1 MRKGDARK
9 KRSKLTYIL
18 PIFVLLLIG
27 IGCLGLSKNSNNI
40 NKENDKIEEMATGY
54 MSEEIEKLK
63 NEDDENLISTK
74 YLVTDNVI
82 KRVKENTSIEEFKK
96 AFEREVKIYTDEM
109 MNEEVTEGI
118 IKTGMTVVDKED
130 TYIAVV
136 DGDVSKD
143 GKVDQIDVSKMVRQ
157 ETEEIGKVE
166 ASEYGIEKVARKIV
180 YGEYEL
186 EKVKEVEKPEIK
198 VVNGKKGENEW
209 YTTDVELEINQKEEQ
224 GKKTV
229 YKIKGAEEKEETQIE
244 EGQKVTIDKD
254 GIYKVIAYTYGEEGN
269 KSRITY
275 EIIKV
280 NKTGIEATINYSTT
294 ESTTDPVIATVT
306 FNKEGITITN
316 NEGKNTYEFTDN
328 GEFTFEYVD
337 EAGRIGSITA
347 KVDWIKKKEVV
358 GQDGEWKYF
367 VNSDNTI
374 QLTQYL
380 GTKTELVVPAN
391 YDGYVVYAIGQQGMK
406 QTTPSAKRINV
417 LGASENATITK
428 LTIEE
433 GIKEIKCSAFEKCT
447 GIKGNLVIP
456 DSVENIEAL
465 AFNKCNGFDG
475 TLTLSSSLKSL
486 GDGAFQLCSG
496 FKGNLVIP
504 ESVEVLGTYVFGK
517 CSGFDGTLTLPSTLK
532 SIGKSSFQLCSGLK
546 GNLVIPDSV
555 EEIGDYAFNKC
566 SGFSGTLVFPSPLKR
581 IGNAAFQYCSGF
593 TGDLV
598 IPEGVETIGTHAF
611 NKCGG
616 FDGTLTLPSTLKN
629 IGQIAFQFCSGLK
642 GNLIIPEGIETI
654 GDFTFGN
661 CSGFDGTLT
670 LPSTLK
676 SIGNGAFQ
684 LCSALKGNLV
694 IPESVETI
702 GNFAFNKSNKLTG
715 QLKLPDG
722 IKSIGQY
729 AFNSCGSLTGD
740 LIIPNGLTTISRC
753 AFQSCSGLTGKLVL
767 PDSITSIEGWAF
779 YDDKFTGELVLPKNL
794 ESLGEAAFGKN
805 TNFSNSKIV
814 IPASLKKIGVDC
826 DFNGENLGISTHD
839 FYNFGANVRKF
850 EAFEVEEGNNNFVA
864 IDGVLYTKDRK
875 RLISYPRN
883 KKDNTYEILEG
894 VVTLDELSFASN
906 MIVQTVIFPD
916 SLSFEARTQGIRFQG
931 ANILQAAFYNYS
943 ALENIEVKDTNPNYK
958 SNDGVLYTKNMKNL
972 VYISSGRTK
981 EVIIPDGVE
990 TINDNSIY
998 WSQVARS
1005 VSKMY
1010 IPASVTNISDS
1021 ALKGVNNGF
1030 IKKIEISEDNP
1041 SFTLDSN
1048 GKLIRK

>member
-1 MRKGDARK
+1 LRKGDVRK

-27 IGCLGLSKNSNNI
+27 IGCIGLSKNSNNI

-63 NEDDENLISTK
+63 NEDDENLISK
-74 YLVTDNVI
+74 EYLVTDNVI
-82 KRVKENTSIEEFKK
+82 KKVKENTSIEEFKK
-96 AFEREVKIYTDEM
+96 SFEREVKVYTDEAM
-109 MNEEVTEGI
+109 DEEITDGI
-118 IKTGMTVVDKED
+118 IKTGMTVADKED

-136 DGDVSKD
+136 DGDISKD
-143 GKVDQIDVSKMVRQ
+143 GKVDQIDISKMIRQ
-157 ETEEIGKVE
+157 ETDEIGKVE

-198 VVNGKKGENEW
+198 VVNGQQGENEW

-229 YKIKGAEEKEETQIE
+229 YKIKGTEEKEETQIE
-244 EGQKVTIDKD
+244 EGQKITIDKD

-269 KSRITY
+269 RSGITY

-347 KVDWIKKKEVV
+347 KVDWIKKKEIV

-391 YDGYVVYAIGQQGMK
+391 YDGYEVYAVGAQGLEES
-406 QTTPSAKRINV
+406 TPSAERINV
-417 LGASENATITK
+417 LGTSENATITK

-456 DSVENIEAL
+456 DSVETIEGY
-465 AFNKCNGFDG
+465 AFN
-475 TLTLSSSLKSL
+475 S
-486 GDGAFQLCSG
+486 CSG
-496 FKGNLVIP
+496 FN
-504 ESVEVLGTYVFGK
+504 
-517 CSGFDGTLTLPSTLK
+517 GTLTLPSTLK
-532 SIGKSSFQLCSGLK
+532 SIENRAFQLCSGFK
-546 GNLVIPDSV
+546 D
-555 EEIGDYAFNKC
+555 
-566 SGFSGTLVFPSPLKR
+566 
-581 IGNAAFQYCSGF
+581 
-593 TGDLV
+593 DLV
-598 IPEGVETIGTHAF
+598 IPEGIKSIGDGAF
-611 NKCGG
+611 NKCIG
-616 FDGTLTLPSTLKN
+616 FN
-629 IGQIAFQFCSGLK
+629 
-642 GNLIIPEGIETI
+642 
-654 GDFTFGN
+654 
-661 CSGFDGTLT
+661 GTLT

-684 LCSALKGNLV
+684 YCSGLTGDILIPEGVETLGTHVFNKCTGFNGTITLPSTLKEIGRNSFYNCNKLTGNLV
-694 IPESVETI
+694 IPEGIEIINPNTFRGCSSLNGTLTLPSTLKEI
-702 GNFAFNKSNKLTG
+702 SNFAFYGCKNLKGDINIPDNVISIGDQAFYNCTGFDGYIRLSNKLE
-715 QLKLPDG
+715 
-722 IKSIGQY
+722 SIGGWT
-729 AFNSCGSLTGD
+729 FGNCSKLVGD
-740 LIIPNGLTTISRC
+740 LIIPDSVTNILDSTFRNCSSLNGKLVISNNITKLEEGVFSGCSNLVGELVIPAGVKTIGKA
-753 AFQSCSGLTGKLVL
+753 AFQQCEKLNGKLVL
-767 PDSITSIEGWAF
+767 PEGLEYIGDFAFNKCTSFE
-779 YDDKFTGELVLPKNL
+779 
-794 ESLGEAAFGKN
+794 N
-805 TNFSNSKIV
+805 TTIK
-814 IPASLKKIGVDC
+814 IPASLKKMGEDYDLNGNNVGIGSH
-826 DFNGENLGISTHD
+826 F

-864 IDGVLYTKDRK
+864 IDGVLYTKDLK
-875 RLISYPRN
+875 RLVCYPRN
-883 KKDNTYEILEG
+883 KKDKTYEIQEG
-894 VVTLDELSFASN
+894 VELLDQMSIASN
-906 MIVQTVIFPD
+906 MTLSTLILPD
-916 SLSFEARTQGIRFQG
+916 SLIIKEQTYPQFTWENDHLLDYS
-931 ANILQAAFYNYS
+931 LYNYN
-943 ALENIEVKDTNPNYK
+943 AIENIEVKDTNPNYK
-958 SNDGVLYTKNMKNL
+958 SNDGVLYTKDMKNL

-1005 VSKMY
+1005 VSKIY
-1010 IPASVTNISDS
+1010 IPSSVTNISDS

-1041 SFTLDSN
+1041 SFTLGSN

>member
-1 MRKGDARK
+1 MRKGDVRK

-18 PIFVLLLIG
+18 PIFILLLIG
-27 IGCLGLSKNSNNI
+27 IGCIGLSKSSNNI

-54 MSEEIEKLK
+54 LSEEIEKLK

-96 AFEREVKIYTDEM
+96 AFEREIKIYTDEM

-180 YGEYEL
+180 YGKYEL

-198 VVNGKKGENEW
+198 VVNGQQGENEW

-229 YKIKGAEEKEETQIE
+229 YKIKGTEEKEETQIE
-244 EGQKVTIDKD
+244 EGQKITIDKD

-269 KSRITY
+269 RSGITY

-306 FNKEGITITN
+306 FNKEGIKITN
-316 NEGKNTYEFTDN
+316 NEGKNTYEFTEN

-391 YDGYVVYAIGQQGMK
+391 YDGYEVYAVGVQGLEES
-406 QTTPSAKRINV
+406 TPSAERINV
-417 LGASENATITK
+417 LGTSENATITK

-456 DSVENIEAL
+456 DSVETIEGY
-465 AFNKCNGFDG
+465 AFN
-475 TLTLSSSLKSL
+475 S
-486 GDGAFQLCSG
+486 CSG
-496 FKGNLVIP
+496 FN
-504 ESVEVLGTYVFGK
+504 
-517 CSGFDGTLTLPSTLK
+517 GTLTLPSTLK
-532 SIGKSSFQLCSGLK
+532 SIENRAFQLCSGFK
-546 GNLVIPDSV
+546 D
-555 EEIGDYAFNKC
+555 
-566 SGFSGTLVFPSPLKR
+566 
-581 IGNAAFQYCSGF
+581 
-593 TGDLV
+593 DLV
-598 IPEGVETIGTHAF
+598 IPEGIKSIGDGAF
-611 NKCGG
+611 NKCTG
-616 FDGTLTLPSTLKN
+616 FN
-629 IGQIAFQFCSGLK
+629 
-642 GNLIIPEGIETI
+642 
-654 GDFTFGN
+654 
-661 CSGFDGTLT
+661 GTLT

-676 SIGNGAFQ
+676 SISNGAFQ
-684 LCSALKGNLV
+684 YCSGLTGDILIPEGVETLGTHVFNKCTGFNGTITLPSTLKEIGRNSFYNCNKLTGNLV
-694 IPESVETI
+694 IPEGIEIINPNTFRGCSSLNGTLTLPSTLKEI
-702 GNFAFNKSNKLTG
+702 SNFAFYGCKNLKGDINIPDNVISIGDQAFYNCTGFDGYIRLSNKLE
-715 QLKLPDG
+715 
-722 IKSIGQY
+722 SIGGWT
-729 AFNSCGSLTGD
+729 FGNCSKLVGD
-740 LIIPNGLTTISRC
+740 LIIPDSVTNILDSTFRNCSSLNGKLVISNNITKLEEGVFSGCSNLVGELVIPAGVKTIGKA
-753 AFQSCSGLTGKLVL
+753 AFQQCEKLNGKLVL
-767 PDSITSIEGWAF
+767 PEGLEYIGDFAFNKCTSFE
-779 YDDKFTGELVLPKNL
+779 
-794 ESLGEAAFGKN
+794 N
-805 TNFSNSKIV
+805 TTIK
-814 IPASLKKIGVDC
+814 IPASLKKMGEDYDLNGNNVGIGSH
-826 DFNGENLGISTHD
+826 F

-864 IDGVLYTKDRK
+864 IDGVLYTKDLK
-875 RLISYPRN
+875 RLVCYPRN
-883 KKDNTYEILEG
+883 KKDKTYEIQEG
-894 VVTLDELSFASN
+894 VELLDQMSIASN
-906 MIVQTVIFPD
+906 MTLSTLILPD
-916 SLSFEARTQGIRFQG
+916 SLIIKEQTYPQFTWENDHLLDYS
-931 ANILQAAFYNYS
+931 LYNYN
-943 ALENIEVKDTNPNYK
+943 AIENIEVKDTNPNYK
-958 SNDGVLYTKNMKNL
+958 SNDGVLYTKDMKNL

-1041 SFTLDSN
+1041 SFTLGSN

>member
-1 MRKGDARK
+1 MRKGDVRK

-27 IGCLGLSKNSNNI
+27 IGCIGLSKNSNNI
-40 NKENDKIEEMATGY
+40 NKEDDKIEEMATGY

-143 GKVDQIDVSKMVRQ
+143 GKVDQIDVSKMVR
-157 ETEEIGKVE
+157 EDTEEIGKVE

-198 VVNGKKGENEW
+198 VVNGQQGENEW
-209 YTTDVELEINQKEEQ
+209 YTTDVELEINQKEDQ

-229 YKIKGAEEKEETQIE
+229 YKIKGTEEKEETQIE
-244 EGQKVTIDKD
+244 EGQKITIDKD

-269 KSRITY
+269 RSRITY

-306 FNKEGITITN
+306 FNKEGIKITN
-316 NEGKNTYEFTDN
+316 NEGKNTYEFPEN

-391 YDGYVVYAIGQQGMK
+391 YDGYVVYAVGQQGMRDS
-406 QTTPSAKRINV
+406 TPSAERINV
-417 LGASENATITK
+417 LGAAENATITK
-428 LTIEE
+428 LTIED

-447 GIKGNLVIP
+447 AIKGNLVIP

-546 GNLVIPDSV
+546 GTLVIPDSV

-958 SNDGVLYTKNMKNL
+958 SNDGVLYTKDMKNL

>member
-1 MRKGDARK
+1 MRKGDVRK

-27 IGCLGLSKNSNNI
+27 IGCIGLSKNSNNI

-82 KRVKENTSIEEFKK
+82 RRVKENTSIEEFKK
-96 AFEREVKIYTDEM
+96 AFEREIKIYTDEM

-143 GKVDQIDVSKMVRQ
+143 GKVDQIDVSKMVRE

-180 YGEYEL
+180 YGKYEL

-198 VVNGKKGENEW
+198 VVNGQQGENEW

-244 EGQKVTIDKD
+244 EGQKITIDKD

-269 KSRITY
+269 RSRITY

-306 FNKEGITITN
+306 FNKEGIKITN
-316 NEGKNTYEFTDN
+316 NEGKNTYEFTEN

-456 DSVENIEAL
+456 DSVETIEGY
-465 AFNKCNGFDG
+465 AFN
-475 TLTLSSSLKSL
+475 S
-486 GDGAFQLCSG
+486 CSG
-496 FKGNLVIP
+496 FN
-504 ESVEVLGTYVFGK
+504 
-517 CSGFDGTLTLPSTLK
+517 GTLTLPSTLK
-532 SIGKSSFQLCSGLK
+532 SIENRAFQLCSGFK
-546 GNLVIPDSV
+546 D
-555 EEIGDYAFNKC
+555 
-566 SGFSGTLVFPSPLKR
+566 
-581 IGNAAFQYCSGF
+581 
-593 TGDLV
+593 DLV
-598 IPEGVETIGTHAF
+598 IPEGIKSIGDGAF
-611 NKCGG
+611 NKCTG
-616 FDGTLTLPSTLKN
+616 FN
-629 IGQIAFQFCSGLK
+629 
-642 GNLIIPEGIETI
+642 
-654 GDFTFGN
+654 
-661 CSGFDGTLT
+661 GTLT

-676 SIGNGAFQ
+676 SISNGAFQ
-684 LCSALKGNLV
+684 YCSGLTGDILIPEGVETLGTHVFNKCTGFNGTITLPSTLKEIGRNSFYNCNKLTGNLV
-694 IPESVETI
+694 IPEGIEIINPNTFRGCSSLNGTLTLPSTLKEISNFAFYGCKNLKGDINIPDNVISIGDQAFYNCTGFDGYIRLSNKLESIGGWTFGNCSKLVGDLIIPDSVTNILDSTFRNCSSLNGKLVISNNITKLEKGVFSGCSNLVGELVIPAGVKTIGQAAFQQCEKLNGKLVLPEGLEYI
-702 GNFAFNKSNKLTG
+702 GNFAFNKCTSFEN
-715 QLKLPDG
+715 
-722 IKSIGQY
+722 
-729 AFNSCGSLTGD
+729 
-740 LIIPNGLTTISRC
+740 TTI
-753 AFQSCSGLTGKLVL
+753 K
-767 PDSITSIEGWAF
+767 
-779 YDDKFTGELVLPKNL
+779 
-794 ESLGEAAFGKN
+794 
-805 TNFSNSKIV
+805 
-814 IPASLKKIGVDC
+814 IPASLKKMGEDYDLNGNNVGIGSH
-826 DFNGENLGISTHD
+826 F

-864 IDGVLYTKDRK
+864 IDGVLYTKDLK
-875 RLISYPRN
+875 RLVCYPRN
-883 KKDNTYEILEG
+883 KKDTTYEIQEG
-894 VVTLDELSFASN
+894 VELLDQMSIASN
-906 MIVQTVIFPD
+906 MTLSTLILPD
-916 SLSFEARTQGIRFQG
+916 SLIIKEQTYPQFTWENDHLLDYS
-931 ANILQAAFYNYS
+931 LYNYN
-943 ALENIEVKDTNPNYK
+943 AIENIEVKDTNPNYK

-990 TINDNSIY
+990 TINNNSIY

-1041 SFTLDSN
+1041 SFTLGSN

>member
-1 MRKGDARK
+1 MRKGDVRK

-27 IGCLGLSKNSNNI
+27 IGCLGLSKSGNKI

-96 AFEREVKIYTDEM
+96 AFEREVKIYTDETM
-109 MNEEVTEGI
+109 DEEVTEGI
-118 IKTGMTVVDKED
+118 IKTGMTVADKED

-143 GKVDQIDVSKMVRQ
+143 GKVDQIDVSKMVRK

-198 VVNGKKGENEW
+198 IVNGQQGENEW

-229 YKIKGAEEKEETQIE
+229 YKIKGTEEKEETQIE
-244 EGQKVTIDKD
+244 EGQKITIDKE

-306 FNKEGITITN
+306 FNKEGIKITN
-316 NEGKNTYEFTDN
+316 NEGKNTYEFTEN

-391 YDGYVVYAIGQQGMK
+391 YDGYVVYAVGQQDVRED
-406 QTTPSAKRINV
+406 TPSAKRTNI
-417 LGASENATITK
+417 LGTSENATITK

-433 GIKEIKCSAFEKCT
+433 GIKEIKCGAFEKCT

-456 DSVENIEAL
+456 DGVTKIGRL
-465 AFNKCNGFDG
+465 AFN
-475 TLTLSSSLKSL
+475 
-486 GDGAFQLCSG
+486 
-496 FKGNLVIP
+496 
-504 ESVEVLGTYVFGK
+504 K
-517 CSGFDGTLTLPSTLK
+517 CSGFDGTLTLPSSLK
-532 SIGKSSFQLCSGLK
+532 SIVDG
-546 GNLVIPDSV
+546 
-555 EEIGDYAFNKC
+555 
-566 SGFSGTLVFPSPLKR
+566 
-581 IGNAAFQYCSGF
+581 AFQFCSGF

-598 IPEGVETIGTHAF
+598 IPEGVETIGTFAF
-611 NKCGG
+611 NKCSG
-616 FDGTLTLPSTLKN
+616 FNGTLTLPSTLKN
-629 IGQIAFQFCSGLK
+629 IGGSDFQLCSGLK
-642 GNLIIPEGIETI
+642 GDLVIPEGVETI
-654 GDFTFGN
+654 GTFAFN
-661 CSGFDGTLT
+661 KCSGFNGTLT

-676 SIGNGAFQ
+676 SIGKTSFQ
-684 LCSALKGNLV
+684 YCSGLTGDLV
-694 IPESVETI
+694 IPEGVETI
-702 GNFAFNKSNKLTG
+702 EKGTFNECSGFNGKLILPSGLKTIGDGAFNNCSSLTGPLNLSDKIESIGEFAFNNCSSLTG
-715 QLKLPDG
+715 SLNLPDK
-722 IKSIGQY
+722 IESIGQF
-729 AFNSCGSLTGD
+729 AFNNCSSLTGD
-740 LIIPNGLTTISRC
+740 LVIPNSITTISR
-753 AFQSCSGLTGKLVL
+753 ASFQSCKGLTGKLVL

-814 IPASLKKIGVDC
+814 IHASLKKIGVDC

-839 FYNFGANVRKF
+839 FYNFGANFGKF
-850 EAFEVEEGNNNFVA
+850 EEYEVEEKNENFVA
-864 IDGVLYTKDRK
+864 VDGVLYSKDKK
-875 RLISYPRN
+875 RMLLYPRN
-883 KKDNTYEILEG
+883 KKGDTYEILEG
-894 VVTLDELSFASN
+894 VVTIDELSFASN
-906 MIVQTVIFPD
+906 MNLENLIVPD
-916 SLSFEARTQGIRFQG
+916 SLTLEPRKQGIRSK
-931 ANILQAAFYNYS
+931 NVCVLTS
-943 ALENIEVKDTNPNYK
+943 ALYSYTSIKNIIIKDSNLNYT
-958 SNDGVLYTKNMKNL
+958 SIDGVVYTKDLKEL
-972 VYISSGRTK
+972 VYVAAGRTN

-990 TINDNSIY
+990 TIRSY
-998 WSQVARS
+998 STFSSQVGRK

-1010 IPASVTNISDS
+1010 IPNSVINIADIEIE
-1021 ALKGVNNGF
+1021 LLNNGF
-1030 IKKIEISEDNP
+1030 IRKIEVAEDNP
-1041 SFTLDSN
+1041 AFTLDSN
-1048 GKLIRK
+1048 GKIVRK

>member
-27 IGCLGLSKNSNNI
+27 IGCLGLSKSSNNI

-63 NEDDENLISTK
+63 NEDDENLISK
-74 YLVTDNVI
+74 EYLVTDNVI
-82 KRVKENTSIEEFKK
+82 KKVKENTSIEEFKK
-96 AFEREVKIYTDEM
+96 SFEREVKVYTDEAM
-109 MNEEVTEGI
+109 DEEITDGI
-118 IKTGMTVVDKED
+118 IKTGMTVADKED

-143 GKVDQIDVSKMVRQ
+143 GKVDQIDISKMIRQ
-157 ETEEIGKVE
+157 ETDEIGKVE
-166 ASEYGIEKVARKIV
+166 ASAYGIEKVARKIV

-198 VVNGKKGENEW
+198 VVNGQQGENEW

-224 GKKTV
+224 GKRTV
-229 YKIKGAEEKEETQIE
+229 YKIKGTEEKEETQIE
-244 EGQKVTIDKD
+244 EGQKITIDKD

-391 YDGYVVYAIGQQGMK
+391 YDGYVVYAVGQQGMK

-456 DSVENIEAL
+456 DSVETIEGY
-465 AFNKCNGFDG
+465 AFN
-475 TLTLSSSLKSL
+475 S
-486 GDGAFQLCSG
+486 CSG
-496 FKGNLVIP
+496 FN
-504 ESVEVLGTYVFGK
+504 
-517 CSGFDGTLTLPSTLK
+517 GTLTLPSTLK
-532 SIGKSSFQLCSGLK
+532 SIENRAFQLCSGFK
-546 GNLVIPDSV
+546 D
-555 EEIGDYAFNKC
+555 
-566 SGFSGTLVFPSPLKR
+566 
-581 IGNAAFQYCSGF
+581 
-593 TGDLV
+593 DLV
-598 IPEGVETIGTHAF
+598 IPEGIKSIGDAAF
-611 NKCGG
+611 NKCTG
-616 FDGTLTLPSTLKN
+616 FN
-629 IGQIAFQFCSGLK
+629 
-642 GNLIIPEGIETI
+642 
-654 GDFTFGN
+654 
-661 CSGFDGTLT
+661 GTLT

-684 LCSALKGNLV
+684 YCSGLTGDILIPEGVETLGTHVFNKCTGFNGTITLPSTLKEIGRNSFYNCNKLTGNLV
-694 IPESVETI
+694 IPEGIEIINPNTFRGCSSLNGTLTLPSTLKEI
-702 GNFAFNKSNKLTG
+702 SNFAFYGCKNLKGDINIPDNVISIGDQAFYNCTGFDGYIRLSNKLE
-715 QLKLPDG
+715 
-722 IKSIGQY
+722 SIGGWT
-729 AFNSCGSLTGD
+729 FGNCSKLVGD
-740 LIIPNGLTTISRC
+740 LIIPDSVTNILDSTFRNCSSLNGKLVISNNITKLEEGVFSDCSNLVGELVIPAGVKTIGKA
-753 AFQSCSGLTGKLVL
+753 AFQQCEKLNGKLVL
-767 PDSITSIEGWAF
+767 PEGLEYIGDFAFNKCTSFE
-779 YDDKFTGELVLPKNL
+779 
-794 ESLGEAAFGKN
+794 N
-805 TNFSNSKIV
+805 TTIK
-814 IPASLKKIGVDC
+814 IPASLKKMGEDYDLNGNNVGIGSH
-826 DFNGENLGISTHD
+826 F

-850 EAFEVEEGNNNFVA
+850 ETFEVENGNENFVA
-864 IDGVLYTKDRK
+864 IDGVLYTKDLK
-875 RLISYPRN
+875 RLVCYPRN
-883 KKDNTYEILEG
+883 KKDTTYEIQEG
-894 VVTLDELSFASN
+894 VELLDQMSIASN
-906 MIVQTVIFPD
+906 MTLQTLVIPD
-916 SLSFEARTQGIRFQG
+916 SLIIERKTYPGFTWENDQPLIFS
-931 ANILQAAFYNYS
+931 LYNYN
-943 ALENIEVKDTNPNYK
+943 AIQNIETKETNPNYK
-958 SNDGVLYTKNMKNL
+958 SVDGVLYTKDLKEL

-981 EVIIPDGVE
+981 EVIIPNGVE
-990 TINDNSIY
+990 TIRERSIY
-998 WSQVARS
+998 WSQVARN
-1005 VSKMY
+1005 VSKIY
-1010 IPASVTNISDS
+1010 IPSSVVNISDN
-1021 ALKGVNNGF
+1021 ALSSINNGF

>member
-1 MRKGDARK
+1 MRKGDVRK

-18 PIFVLLLIG
+18 PIFILLLIG
-27 IGCLGLSKNSNNI
+27 VGCIGLSKNSNNI

-143 GKVDQIDVSKMVRQ
+143 GKVDQIDVSKMVRE

-166 ASEYGIEKVARKIV
+166 ASEYGIEKIARKIV

-198 VVNGKKGENEW
+198 VVNGQQGENEW

-229 YKIKGAEEKEETQIE
+229 YKIKGTEEKEETQIE
-244 EGQKVTIDKD
+244 EGQKITIDKD

-306 FNKEGITITN
+306 FNKEGIKITN
-316 NEGKNTYEFTDN
+316 NEGKNTYEFTEN

-391 YDGYVVYAIGQQGMK
+391 YDGYVVYAVGNQNSKETPK
-406 QTTPSAKRINV
+406 QCYNIFGEDSQSNQ
-417 LGASENATITK
+417 TITK
-428 LTIEE
+428 LTIED
-433 GIKEIKCSAFEKCT
+433 GIKEIKTAAFRGCKKIT
-447 GIKGNLVIP
+447 GDLVIP
-456 DSVENIEAL
+456 DSVVNIGYAAFVNCSGFNGTLKLPLNIEKISDYTFENCTNL
-465 AFNKCNGFDG
+465 KGNLIIPDNVKEIGNGAFNKC
-475 TLTLSSSLKSL
+475 
-486 GDGAFQLCSG
+486 SG
-496 FKGNLVIP
+496 FV
-504 ESVEVLGTYVFGK
+504 
-517 CSGFDGTLTLPSTLK
+517 GTLTLPSTLK
-532 SIGKSSFQLCSGLK
+532 SIGNGAFQL
-546 GNLVIPDSV
+546 
-555 EEIGDYAFNKC
+555 
-566 SGFSGTLVFPSPLKR
+566 
-581 IGNAAFQYCSGF
+581 CSGF

-611 NKCGG
+611 NKCSG
-616 FDGTLTLPSTLKN
+616 FNGELILPSTLKS
-629 IGQIAFQFCSGLK
+629 IGKIAFQRCSGLK
-642 GNLIIPEGIETI
+642 GNLIIPEGIESI
-654 GDFTFGN
+654 NEDTFNG
-661 CSGFDGTLT
+661 CSGFNGKLTLPSTLKNIGDTAFQGCSKLVGDLTIPDSVEVIGGWAFFECSGFNGKLKLSSSLKSIGRAAIYDCSGLGGNLEFSSNLKEIGRSCFYKCGKLEGDLIIPEGVEIIEDYTFSMCTNLDGILK

-676 SIGNGAFQ
+676 SIGGAAFQ
-684 LCSALKGNLV
+684 GCSKLKGEL
-694 IPESVETI
+694 ILPEGLEYI
-702 GNFAFNKSNKLTG
+702 GDFAFNKCTSFEN
-715 QLKLPDG
+715 
-722 IKSIGQY
+722 
-729 AFNSCGSLTGD
+729 
-740 LIIPNGLTTISRC
+740 TTI
-753 AFQSCSGLTGKLVL
+753 K
-767 PDSITSIEGWAF
+767 
-779 YDDKFTGELVLPKNL
+779 
-794 ESLGEAAFGKN
+794 
-805 TNFSNSKIV
+805 
-814 IPASLKKIGVDC
+814 IPASLKKMGEDYDLNGNNVGIGSH
-826 DFNGENLGISTHD
+826 F

-864 IDGVLYTKDRK
+864 IDGVLYTKDLK
-875 RLISYPRN
+875 RLVCYPRN
-883 KKDNTYEILEG
+883 KKDTTYEIQEG
-894 VVTLDELSFASN
+894 VELLDQMSIASN
-906 MIVQTVIFPD
+906 MTLNTLILPD
-916 SLSFEARTQGIRFQG
+916 SLIIKEQTYPQFTWENDQPLIFS
-931 ANILQAAFYNYS
+931 LYNYN
-943 ALENIEVKDTNPNYK
+943 AIQNIETKETNPNYK
-958 SNDGVLYTKNMKNL
+958 SVDGVLYTKDLKEL

-990 TINDNSIY
+990 TIRERSIY
-998 WSQVARS
+998 WSQVARN
-1005 VSKMY
+1005 VSKIY
-1010 IPASVTNISDS
+1010 IPSSVVNISDN
-1021 ALKGVNNGF
+1021 ALSSINNGF

-1041 SFTLDSN
+1041 SFTLGSN

>member
-1 MRKGDARK
+1 MRKGDVRK

-27 IGCLGLSKNSNNI
+27 VGCLGISKNSNNI

-96 AFEREVKIYTDEM
+96 AFEREVKIYTDEAM
-109 MNEEVTEGI
+109 DEEVTEGI

-143 GKVDQIDVSKMVRQ
+143 GKVDQIDVSKMIRQ

-198 VVNGKKGENEW
+198 VVNGQQGENEW

-229 YKIKGAEEKEETQIE
+229 YKIKGTEEKEETQIE
-244 EGQKVTIDKD
+244 EGQKITIDKD

-269 KSRITY
+269 RSRITY

-306 FNKEGITITN
+306 FNKEGINITN
-316 NEGKNTYEFTDN
+316 NEGKNTYEFTEN

-347 KVDWIKKKEVV
+347 KVDWIKKKEIV

-391 YDGYVVYAIGQQGMK
+391 YDGYEVYAVGAQGLEES
-406 QTTPSAKRINV
+406 TPSAKRINV
-417 LGASENATITK
+417 LGTSENSTITK
-428 LTIEE
+428 LTIED

-475 TLTLSSSLKSL
+475 TLTLSSSLKSI
-486 GDGAFQLCSG
+486 GSGAFQLCSG
-496 FKGNLVIP
+496 FTGNILIPEGVETLGTHVFNKCTGFNGTITLPSTLKEIGRNSFYNCNKLTGNLVIP
-504 ESVEVLGTYVFGK
+504 EGIEIINPNTF
-517 CSGFDGTLTLPSTLK
+517 CSCSSLNGTLTLPSTLK
-532 SIGKSSFQLCSGLK
+532 VVGSAAFQGCS
-546 GNLVIPDSV
+546 NLVGDLTIPDSV
-555 EEIGDYAFNKC
+555 EVIDGWAFFECGGFNGKLKLSSSLKSIGRAAFYNCSGLGGNLEFSPNLKEIGRSCFYKC
-566 SGFSGTLVFPSPLKR
+566 GKLE
-581 IGNAAFQYCSGF
+581 
-593 TGDLV
+593 GDLI
-598 IPEGVETIGTHAF
+598 IPEGVEIIEDYTFSMCT
-611 NKCGG
+611 NL
-616 FDGTLTLPSTLKN
+616 DGILK
-629 IGQIAFQFCSGLK
+629 
-642 GNLIIPEGIETI
+642 
-654 GDFTFGN
+654 
-661 CSGFDGTLT
+661 

-676 SIGNGAFQ
+676 SIGIAAFQ
-684 LCSALKGNLV
+684 NCSKLRGEL
-694 IPESVETI
+694 ILPEGLEYI
-702 GNFAFNKSNKLTG
+702 GDFAFNKCTSFEN
-715 QLKLPDG
+715 
-722 IKSIGQY
+722 
-729 AFNSCGSLTGD
+729 
-740 LIIPNGLTTISRC
+740 TTI
-753 AFQSCSGLTGKLVL
+753 K
-767 PDSITSIEGWAF
+767 
-779 YDDKFTGELVLPKNL
+779 
-794 ESLGEAAFGKN
+794 
-805 TNFSNSKIV
+805 
-814 IPASLKKIGVDC
+814 IPASLKKMGEDYDLNGNNVGIGSH
-826 DFNGENLGISTHD
+826 F

-864 IDGVLYTKDRK
+864 KDGVLYTKDLK
-875 RLISYPRN
+875 RLVCYPRN
-883 KKDNTYEILEG
+883 KKDTTYEIQEG
-894 VVTLDELSFASN
+894 VMLLDQMSIASN
-906 MIVQTVIFPD
+906 MTLQTLVIPD
-916 SLSFEARTQGIRFQG
+916 SLIIERKTYPGFTWENDQPLIFS
-931 ANILQAAFYNYS
+931 LYNYN
-943 ALENIEVKDTNPNYK
+943 AIQNIETKETNPNYK
-958 SNDGVLYTKNMKNL
+958 SVDGVLYTKDLKEL

-990 TINDNSIY
+990 TIRERSIY
-998 WSQVARS
+998 WSQVARN
-1005 VSKMY
+1005 VSKIY
-1010 IPASVTNISDS
+1010 IPSSVVNISDN
-1021 ALKGVNNGF
+1021 ALSSINNGF

-1041 SFTLDSN
+1041 SFTLDGN

>member
-1 MRKGDARK
+1 MRKGDVRK

-27 IGCLGLSKNSNNI
+27 IGCIGLSKNSNNI

-63 NEDDENLISTK
+63 NEDDENLISK
-74 YLVTDNVI
+74 EYLVTDNVI
-82 KRVKENTSIEEFKK
+82 KKVKENTSIEEFKK
-96 AFEREVKIYTDEM
+96 SFEREVKVYTDEAM
-109 MNEEVTEGI
+109 DEEITDGI
-118 IKTGMTVVDKED
+118 IKTGMTVADKED

-136 DGDVSKD
+136 DGDISKD
-143 GKVDQIDVSKMVRQ
+143 GKVDQIDISKMIRQ
-157 ETEEIGKVE
+157 ETDEIGKVE

-198 VVNGKKGENEW
+198 VVNGQQGENEW

-229 YKIKGAEEKEETQIE
+229 YKIKGTEEKEETQIE
-244 EGQKVTIDKD
+244 EGQKITIDKD

-269 KSRITY
+269 RSGITY

-347 KVDWIKKKEVV
+347 KVDWIKKKEIV

-391 YDGYVVYAIGQQGMK
+391 YDGYEVYAVGAQGLEES
-406 QTTPSAKRINV
+406 TPSAERINV
-417 LGASENATITK
+417 LGTSENATITK

-456 DSVENIEAL
+456 DSVETIEGY
-465 AFNKCNGFDG
+465 AFN
-475 TLTLSSSLKSL
+475 S
-486 GDGAFQLCSG
+486 CSG
-496 FKGNLVIP
+496 FN
-504 ESVEVLGTYVFGK
+504 
-517 CSGFDGTLTLPSTLK
+517 GTLTLPSTLK
-532 SIGKSSFQLCSGLK
+532 SIENRAFQLCSGFK
-546 GNLVIPDSV
+546 D
-555 EEIGDYAFNKC
+555 
-566 SGFSGTLVFPSPLKR
+566 
-581 IGNAAFQYCSGF
+581 
-593 TGDLV
+593 DLV
-598 IPEGVETIGTHAF
+598 IPEGIKSIGDGAF
-611 NKCGG
+611 NKCIG
-616 FDGTLTLPSTLKN
+616 FN
-629 IGQIAFQFCSGLK
+629 
-642 GNLIIPEGIETI
+642 
-654 GDFTFGN
+654 
-661 CSGFDGTLT
+661 GTLT

-684 LCSALKGNLV
+684 YCSGLTGDILIPEGVETLGTHVFNKCTGFNGTITLPSTLKEIGRNSFYNCNKLTGNLV
-694 IPESVETI
+694 IPEGIEIINPNTFRGCSSLNGTLTLPSTLKEI
-702 GNFAFNKSNKLTG
+702 SNFAFYGCKNLKGDINIPDNVISIGDQAFYNCTGFDGYIRLSNKLE
-715 QLKLPDG
+715 
-722 IKSIGQY
+722 SIGGWT
-729 AFNSCGSLTGD
+729 FGNCSKLVGD
-740 LIIPNGLTTISRC
+740 LIIPDSVTNILDSTFRNCSSLNGKLVISNNITKLEEGVFSGCSNLVGELVIPAGVKTIGKA
-753 AFQSCSGLTGKLVL
+753 AFQQCEKLNGKLVL
-767 PDSITSIEGWAF
+767 PEGLEYIGDFAFNKCTSFE
-779 YDDKFTGELVLPKNL
+779 
-794 ESLGEAAFGKN
+794 N
-805 TNFSNSKIV
+805 TTIK
-814 IPASLKKIGVDC
+814 IPASLKKMGEDYDLNGNNVGIGSH
-826 DFNGENLGISTHD
+826 F

-864 IDGVLYTKDRK
+864 IDGVLYTKDLK
-875 RLISYPRN
+875 RLVCYPRN
-883 KKDNTYEILEG
+883 KKDKTYEIQEG
-894 VVTLDELSFASN
+894 VELLDQMSIASN
-906 MIVQTVIFPD
+906 MTLSTLILPD
-916 SLSFEARTQGIRFQG
+916 SLIIKEQTYPQFTWENDHLLDYS
-931 ANILQAAFYNYS
+931 LYNYN
-943 ALENIEVKDTNPNYK
+943 AIENIEVKDTNPNYK
-958 SNDGVLYTKNMKNL
+958 SNDGVLYTKDMKNL

-1005 VSKMY
+1005 VSKIY
-1010 IPASVTNISDS
+1010 IPSSVTNISDS

-1041 SFTLDSN
+1041 SFTLGSN

>member
-1 MRKGDARK
+1 MRKGDVRK

-27 IGCLGLSKNSNNI
+27 IGCIGLSKNSNNI

-198 VVNGKKGENEW
+198 VVNGQQGENEW

-244 EGQKVTIDKD
+244 EGQKITIDKD

-269 KSRITY
+269 RSRITY

-306 FNKEGITITN
+306 FNKEGIKITN
-316 NEGKNTYEFTDN
+316 NEGKNTYEFTEN

-456 DSVENIEAL
+456 DSVETIEGY
-465 AFNKCNGFDG
+465 AFN
-475 TLTLSSSLKSL
+475 S
-486 GDGAFQLCSG
+486 CSG
-496 FKGNLVIP
+496 FN
-504 ESVEVLGTYVFGK
+504 
-517 CSGFDGTLTLPSTLK
+517 GTLTLPSTLK
-532 SIGKSSFQLCSGLK
+532 SIENRAFQLCSGFK
-546 GNLVIPDSV
+546 D
-555 EEIGDYAFNKC
+555 
-566 SGFSGTLVFPSPLKR
+566 
-581 IGNAAFQYCSGF
+581 
-593 TGDLV
+593 DLV
-598 IPEGVETIGTHAF
+598 IPEGIKSIGDGAF
-611 NKCGG
+611 NKCTG
-616 FDGTLTLPSTLKN
+616 FN
-629 IGQIAFQFCSGLK
+629 
-642 GNLIIPEGIETI
+642 
-654 GDFTFGN
+654 
-661 CSGFDGTLT
+661 GTLT

-676 SIGNGAFQ
+676 SISNGAFQ
-684 LCSALKGNLV
+684 YCSGLTGDILIPEGVETLGTHVFNKCTGFNGTITLPSTLKEIGRNSFYNCNKLTGNLV
-694 IPESVETI
+694 IPEGIEIINPNTFRGCSSLNGTLTLPSTLKEISNFAFYGCKNLKGDINIPDNVISIGDQAFYNCTGFDGYIRLSNKLESIGGWTFGNCSKLVGDLIIPDSVTNILDSTFRNCSSLNGKLVISNNITKLEKGVFSGCSNLVGELVIPAGVKTIGQAAFQQCEKLNGKLVLPEGLEYI
-702 GNFAFNKSNKLTG
+702 GNFAFNKCTSFEN
-715 QLKLPDG
+715 
-722 IKSIGQY
+722 
-729 AFNSCGSLTGD
+729 
-740 LIIPNGLTTISRC
+740 TTI
-753 AFQSCSGLTGKLVL
+753 K
-767 PDSITSIEGWAF
+767 
-779 YDDKFTGELVLPKNL
+779 
-794 ESLGEAAFGKN
+794 
-805 TNFSNSKIV
+805 
-814 IPASLKKIGVDC
+814 IPASLKKMGEDYDLNGNNVGIGSH
-826 DFNGENLGISTHD
+826 F

-864 IDGVLYTKDRK
+864 IDGVLYTKDLK
-875 RLISYPRN
+875 RLVCYPRN
-883 KKDNTYEILEG
+883 KKDTTYEIQEG
-894 VVTLDELSFASN
+894 VELLDQMSIASN
-906 MIVQTVIFPD
+906 MTLSTLILPD
-916 SLSFEARTQGIRFQG
+916 SLIIKEQTYPQFTWENDHLLDYS
-931 ANILQAAFYNYS
+931 LYNYN
-943 ALENIEVKDTNPNYK
+943 AIENIEVKDTNPNYK

-990 TINDNSIY
+990 TINNNSIY

-1041 SFTLDSN
+1041 SFTLGSN

>member
-1 MRKGDARK
+1 MRKGDVRK

-27 IGCLGLSKNSNNI
+27 IGCLGLSKSCNNI
-40 NKENDKIEEMATGY
+40 NKESDKIEEMATGY

-96 AFEREVKIYTDEM
+96 AFEREVKVYTDEAM
-109 MNEEVTEGI
+109 DEEITEGI
-118 IKTGMTVVDKED
+118 IKTGMTVADKED

-143 GKVDQIDVSKMVRQ
+143 GKVDQIDVSKMVRK

-198 VVNGKKGENEW
+198 IVNGQQGENEW

-229 YKIKGAEEKEETQIE
+229 YKIKGTEKKEETQIE
-244 EGQKVTIDKD
+244 EGQKITIDKD

-269 KSRITY
+269 RSRIIY

-306 FNKEGITITN
+306 FNKEGIKITN
-316 NEGKNTYEFTDN
+316 NEEKHTYEFTEN

-391 YDGYVVYAIGQQGMK
+391 YDGYVVYAVGQQDVNDNS
-406 QTTPSAKRINV
+406 PSSQRYNV
-417 LGASENATITK
+417 LGEKTLSNSTITK
-428 LTIEE
+428 LTIEK
-433 GIKEIKCSAFEKCT
+433 GIKEIKAFAFSQCT
-447 GIKGNLVIP
+447 GIKG
-456 DSVENIEAL
+456 S
-465 AFNKCNGFDG
+465 
-475 TLTLSSSLKSL
+475 
-486 GDGAFQLCSG
+486 
-496 FKGNLVIP
+496 
-504 ESVEVLGTYVFGK
+504 
-517 CSGFDGTLTLPSTLK
+517 
-532 SIGKSSFQLCSGLK
+532 
-546 GNLVIPDSV
+546 
-555 EEIGDYAFNKC
+555 
-566 SGFSGTLVFPSPLKR
+566 
-581 IGNAAFQYCSGF
+581 
-593 TGDLV
+593 LV
-598 IPEGVETIGTHAF
+598 IPEGVNKIGVGAF
-611 NKCGG
+611 NK
-616 FDGTLTLPSTLKN
+616 
-629 IGQIAFQFCSGLK
+629 
-642 GNLIIPEGIETI
+642 
-654 GDFTFGN
+654 

-684 LCSALKGNLV
+684 LCSGFTGDLA
-694 IPESVETI
+694 IPEGVEELGTFVFSKCS
-702 GNFAFNKSNKLTG
+702 GFNGTLT
-715 QLKLPDG
+715 LPKN
-722 IKSIGQY
+722 IKSIGKAAFQSCSSLVGNIVMPENVEEIGMNAFFHCSNLDGTITFSSKLKHIGKSAFEGCSKLKGGILLPESLESIDKL
-729 AFNSCGSLTGD
+729 AFNGCSSLDGTITLPKGLKTIGEVAFQNCSKLTGTLNLPDTIETIGQFAFNNCSSLTGD
-740 LIIPNGLTTISRC
+740 LVIPNSITTISR
-753 AFQSCSGLTGKLVL
+753 ASFQSCKGLTGKLVL
-767 PDSITSIEGWAF
+767 PDSITTIEGWAF
-779 YDDKFTGELVLPKNL
+779 YTDRFTGTLTLPSKL
-794 ESLGEAAFGKN
+794 ETLGEAAFGAN
-805 TNFSNSKIV
+805 TNFENTKIV
-814 IPASLKKIGVDC
+814 IPASLKKIGIDYEV
-826 DFNGENLGISTHD
+826 NGENLGLSTHD
-839 FYNFGANVRKF
+839 FYNFGAKAEKL
-850 EAFEVEEGNNNFVA
+850 EAFEVEEENENFVA
-864 IDGVLYTKDRK
+864 IDGVLYTKDKK

-883 KKDNTYEILEG
+883 KKGDTYEILDG
-894 VVTLDELSFASN
+894 VVTLDEFAFASN
-906 MIVQTVIFPD
+906 MNLQTLKVPD
-916 SLSFEARTQGIRFQG
+916 SLTFEPRKKGIRME
-931 ANILQAAFYNYS
+931 NITPVTTALYSYS
-943 ALENIEVKDTNPNYK
+943 AIQDIILNETNPNYT
-958 SNDGVLYTKNMKNL
+958 SIDGVVYTKDKKEL
-972 VYISSGRTK
+972 LCVSTGRTK

-990 TINDNSIY
+990 TIIDY
-998 WSQVARS
+998 AVFPSQVARS
-1005 VSKMY
+1005 IPKMY
-1010 IPASVTNISDS
+1010 IPSSLTNISNMN
-1021 ALKGVNNGF
+1021 LKILNNYGAIRKF
-1030 IKKIEISEDNP
+1030 EIAEDNP
-1041 SFTLDSN
+1041 AFTLDSN

>member
-27 IGCLGLSKNSNNI
+27 IGCLGLSKSSNNI

-63 NEDDENLISTK
+63 NEDDENLISK
-74 YLVTDNVI
+74 EYLVTDNVI
-82 KRVKENTSIEEFKK
+82 KKVKENTSIEEFKK
-96 AFEREVKIYTDEM
+96 SFEREVKVYTDEAM
-109 MNEEVTEGI
+109 DEEITDGI
-118 IKTGMTVVDKED
+118 IKTGMTVADKED

-143 GKVDQIDVSKMVRQ
+143 GKVDQIDISKMIRQ
-157 ETEEIGKVE
+157 ETDEIGKVE
-166 ASEYGIEKVARKIV
+166 ASAYGIEKVARKIV

-198 VVNGKKGENEW
+198 VVNGQQGENEW

-269 KSRITY
+269 RSGITY

-337 EAGRIGSITA
+337 EAGRTGSITA
-347 KVDWIKKKEVV
+347 KVDWIKKKEIV

-391 YDGYVVYAIGQQGMK
+391 YDGYEVYAVGAQGLEES
-406 QTTPSAKRINV
+406 TPSAERINV
-417 LGASENATITK
+417 LGTSENATITK

-456 DSVENIEAL
+456 DSVETIEGY
-465 AFNKCNGFDG
+465 AFN
-475 TLTLSSSLKSL
+475 S
-486 GDGAFQLCSG
+486 CSG
-496 FKGNLVIP
+496 FN
-504 ESVEVLGTYVFGK
+504 
-517 CSGFDGTLTLPSTLK
+517 GTLTLPSTLK
-532 SIGKSSFQLCSGLK
+532 SIENRAFQLCSGFK
-546 GNLVIPDSV
+546 D
-555 EEIGDYAFNKC
+555 
-566 SGFSGTLVFPSPLKR
+566 
-581 IGNAAFQYCSGF
+581 
-593 TGDLV
+593 DLV
-598 IPEGVETIGTHAF
+598 IPEGIKSIGDAAF
-611 NKCGG
+611 NKCTG
-616 FDGTLTLPSTLKN
+616 FN
-629 IGQIAFQFCSGLK
+629 
-642 GNLIIPEGIETI
+642 
-654 GDFTFGN
+654 
-661 CSGFDGTLT
+661 GTLT

-684 LCSALKGNLV
+684 YCSGLTGDILIPEGVETLGTHVFNKCTGFNGTITLPSTLKEIGRNSFYNCNKLTGNLV
-694 IPESVETI
+694 IPEGIEIINPNTFRGCSSLNGTLTLPSTLKEI
-702 GNFAFNKSNKLTG
+702 SNFAFYGCKNLKGDINIPDNVISIGDQAFYNCTGFDGYIRLSNKLE
-715 QLKLPDG
+715 
-722 IKSIGQY
+722 SIGGWT
-729 AFNSCGSLTGD
+729 FGNCSKLVGD
-740 LIIPNGLTTISRC
+740 LIIPDSVTNILDSTFRNCSSLNGKLVISNNITKLEEGVFSDCSNLVGELVIPAGVKTIGKA
-753 AFQSCSGLTGKLVL
+753 AFQQCEKLNGKLVL
-767 PDSITSIEGWAF
+767 PEGLEYIGDFAFNKCTSFE
-779 YDDKFTGELVLPKNL
+779 
-794 ESLGEAAFGKN
+794 N
-805 TNFSNSKIV
+805 TTIK
-814 IPASLKKIGVDC
+814 IPASLKKMGEDYDLNGNNVGIGSH
-826 DFNGENLGISTHD
+826 F

-850 EAFEVEEGNNNFVA
+850 ETFEVENGNENFVA
-864 IDGVLYTKDRK
+864 IDGVLYTKDLK
-875 RLISYPRN
+875 RLVCYPRN
-883 KKDNTYEILEG
+883 KKDTTYEIQEG
-894 VVTLDELSFASN
+894 VELLDQMSIASN
-906 MIVQTVIFPD
+906 MTLQTLVIPD
-916 SLSFEARTQGIRFQG
+916 SLIIERKTYPGFTWENDQPLIFS
-931 ANILQAAFYNYS
+931 LYNYN
-943 ALENIEVKDTNPNYK
+943 AIQNIETKETNPNYK
-958 SNDGVLYTKNMKNL
+958 SVDGVLYTKDLKEL

-981 EVIIPDGVE
+981 EVIIPNGVE
-990 TINDNSIY
+990 TIRERSIY
-998 WSQVARS
+998 WSQVARN
-1005 VSKMY
+1005 VSKIY
-1010 IPASVTNISDS
+1010 IPSSVVNISDN
-1021 ALKGVNNGF
+1021 ALSSINNGF

-1041 SFTLDSN
+1041 SFTLGSN

>member
-1 MRKGDARK
+1 MRKGDVRK

-27 IGCLGLSKNSNNI
+27 IGCIGLSKNSNNI

-143 GKVDQIDVSKMVRQ
+143 GKVDQIDVSKMVRE

-198 VVNGKKGENEW
+198 VVNGQQGENEW

-229 YKIKGAEEKEETQIE
+229 YKIKGTEEKEETQIE

-269 KSRITY
+269 RSRITY

-306 FNKEGITITN
+306 FNKEGIKITN
-316 NEGKNTYEFTDN
+316 NEGKNTYEFTEN

-391 YDGYVVYAIGQQGMK
+391 YDGYVVYAVGNQNSKETPK
-406 QTTPSAKRINV
+406 QCYNIFGEDSQSNQ
-417 LGASENATITK
+417 TITK
-428 LTIEE
+428 LTIED
-433 GIKEIKCSAFEKCT
+433 GIKEIKTAAFRGCKKIT
-447 GIKGNLVIP
+447 GDLVIP
-456 DSVENIEAL
+456 DSVVNIGYAAFVNCSGFNGTLKLPLNIEKISDYTFEHCTNL
-465 AFNKCNGFDG
+465 KGNLIIPENVKEIGNGAFNKCNGFVG
-475 TLTLSSSLKSL
+475 TLT
-486 GDGAFQLCSG
+486 F
-496 FKGNLVIP
+496 
-504 ESVEVLGTYVFGK
+504 
-517 CSGFDGTLTLPSTLK
+517 PSTLK
-532 SIGKSSFQLCSGLK
+532 SIGNGAFQL
-546 GNLVIPDSV
+546 
-555 EEIGDYAFNKC
+555 
-566 SGFSGTLVFPSPLKR
+566 
-581 IGNAAFQYCSGF
+581 CSGF

-611 NKCGG
+611 NKCSG
-616 FDGTLTLPSTLKN
+616 FNGELILPSTLKS
-629 IGQIAFQFCSGLK
+629 IGKIAFQLCSGLK
-642 GNLIIPEGIETI
+642 GNLIIPEGIESI
-654 GDFTFGN
+654 NEDTFNG
-661 CSGFDGTLT
+661 CSGFNGKLTLPSTLKNIGNTAFQRCSNLVGDLIIPDSVEVIDGWAFFECSGFNGKLKLSSSLKSIGRAAFYDCSGLGGNLEFSSNLKEIGRSCFYKCGKLEGDLIIPEGVEIIEDYTFSMCTNLDGILK

-676 SIGNGAFQ
+676 SIGIAAFQ
-684 LCSALKGNLV
+684 NCSKLRGEL
-694 IPESVETI
+694 ILPEGLEYI
-702 GNFAFNKSNKLTG
+702 GDFAFNKCTSFEN
-715 QLKLPDG
+715 
-722 IKSIGQY
+722 
-729 AFNSCGSLTGD
+729 
-740 LIIPNGLTTISRC
+740 TTI
-753 AFQSCSGLTGKLVL
+753 K
-767 PDSITSIEGWAF
+767 
-779 YDDKFTGELVLPKNL
+779 
-794 ESLGEAAFGKN
+794 
-805 TNFSNSKIV
+805 
-814 IPASLKKIGVDC
+814 IPASLKKMGEDYDLNGNNVGIGSH
-826 DFNGENLGISTHD
+826 F

-864 IDGVLYTKDRK
+864 KDGVLYTKDLK
-875 RLISYPRN
+875 RLVCYPRN
-883 KKDNTYEILEG
+883 KKDTTYEIQEG
-894 VVTLDELSFASN
+894 VMLLDQMSIASN
-906 MIVQTVIFPD
+906 MTLQTLVIPD
-916 SLSFEARTQGIRFQG
+916 SLIIERKTYPGFTWENDQPLIFS
-931 ANILQAAFYNYS
+931 LYNYN
-943 ALENIEVKDTNPNYK
+943 AIQNIETKETNPNYK
-958 SNDGVLYTKNMKNL
+958 SVDGVLYTKDLKEL

-990 TINDNSIY
+990 TIRERSIY
-998 WSQVARS
+998 WSQVARN
-1005 VSKMY
+1005 VSKIY
-1010 IPASVTNISDS
+1010 IPSSVVNISDN
-1021 ALKGVNNGF
+1021 ALSSINNGF

-1041 SFTLDSN
+1041 SFTLDGN

>member
-1 MRKGDARK
+1 MRKGDVRK

-18 PIFVLLLIG
+18 PIFILLLIG
-27 IGCLGLSKNSNNI
+27 IGCIGLSKSSNNI

-54 MSEEIEKLK
+54 LSEEIEKLK

-96 AFEREVKIYTDEM
+96 AFEREIKIYTDEM

-198 VVNGKKGENEW
+198 VVNGQQGENEW

-229 YKIKGAEEKEETQIE
+229 YKIKGTEEKEETQIE
-244 EGQKVTIDKD
+244 EGQKITIDKD

-269 KSRITY
+269 RSGITY

-294 ESTTDPVIATVT
+294 ESTTDPVISTVT
-306 FNKEGITITN
+306 FNKEGIKITN
-316 NEGKNTYEFTDN
+316 NEGKNTYEFTEN

-391 YDGYVVYAIGQQGMK
+391 YDGYEVYAVGVQGLEES
-406 QTTPSAKRINV
+406 TPSAERINV
-417 LGASENATITK
+417 LGTSENATITK

-456 DSVENIEAL
+456 DSVETIEGY
-465 AFNKCNGFDG
+465 AFN
-475 TLTLSSSLKSL
+475 S
-486 GDGAFQLCSG
+486 CSG
-496 FKGNLVIP
+496 FN
-504 ESVEVLGTYVFGK
+504 
-517 CSGFDGTLTLPSTLK
+517 GTLTLPSTLK
-532 SIGKSSFQLCSGLK
+532 SISNG
-546 GNLVIPDSV
+546 
-555 EEIGDYAFNKC
+555 
-566 SGFSGTLVFPSPLKR
+566 
-581 IGNAAFQYCSGF
+581 AFQYCSGL
-593 TGDLV
+593 TGDIL
-598 IPEGVETIGTHAF
+598 IPEGVETLGTHVF
-611 NKCGG
+611 NKCTG
-616 FDGTLTLPSTLKN
+616 FNGTITLPSTLKEIGRNSFYNCNKLTGNLVIPEGIEIINPNTFRGCSSLNGTLTLPSTLKEISN
-629 IGQIAFQFCSGLK
+629 FAFYGCKNLK
-642 GNLIIPEGIETI
+642 GDINIPDNVISI
-654 GDFTFGN
+654 GDQAFYNCTGFDGYIRLSNKLESIGGWTFGN
-661 CSGFDGTLT
+661 CS
-670 LPSTLK
+670 K
-676 SIGNGAFQ
+676 
-684 LCSALKGNLV
+684 LV
-694 IPESVETI
+694 
-702 GNFAFNKSNKLTG
+702 
-715 QLKLPDG
+715 
-722 IKSIGQY
+722 
-729 AFNSCGSLTGD
+729 GD
-740 LIIPNGLTTISRC
+740 LIIPDSVTNILDSTFRNCSSLNGKLVISNNITKLEEGVFSGCSNLVGELVIPAGVKTIGKA
-753 AFQSCSGLTGKLVL
+753 AFQQCEKLNGKLVL
-767 PDSITSIEGWAF
+767 PEGLEYIGDFAFNKCTSFE
-779 YDDKFTGELVLPKNL
+779 
-794 ESLGEAAFGKN
+794 N
-805 TNFSNSKIV
+805 TTIK
-814 IPASLKKIGVDC
+814 IPASLKKMGEDYDLNGNNVGIGSH
-826 DFNGENLGISTHD
+826 F

-864 IDGVLYTKDRK
+864 IDGVLYTKDLK
-875 RLISYPRN
+875 RLVCYPRN
-883 KKDNTYEILEG
+883 KKDKTYEIQEG
-894 VVTLDELSFASN
+894 VELLDQMSIASN
-906 MIVQTVIFPD
+906 MTLSTLILPD
-916 SLSFEARTQGIRFQG
+916 SLIIKEQTYPQFTWENDHLLDYS
-931 ANILQAAFYNYS
+931 LYNYN
-943 ALENIEVKDTNPNYK
+943 AIENIEVKDTNPNYK
-958 SNDGVLYTKNMKNL
+958 SNDGVLYTKDMKNL

-1041 SFTLDSN
+1041 SFTLGSN

>member
-1 MRKGDARK
+1 
-9 KRSKLTYIL
+9 
-18 PIFVLLLIG
+18 
-27 IGCLGLSKNSNNI
+27 
-40 NKENDKIEEMATGY
+40 MATGY

-82 KRVKENTSIEEFKK
+82 RRVKENTSIEEFKK
-96 AFEREVKIYTDEM
+96 AFEREIKIYTDEM

-143 GKVDQIDVSKMVRQ
+143 GKVDQIDVSKMVRE

-180 YGEYEL
+180 YGKYEL

-198 VVNGKKGENEW
+198 VVNGQQGENEW

-244 EGQKVTIDKD
+244 EGQKITIDKD

-269 KSRITY
+269 RSRITY

-306 FNKEGITITN
+306 FNKEGIKITN
-316 NEGKNTYEFTDN
+316 NEGKNTYEFTEN

-391 YDGYVVYAIGQQGMK
+391 YDGYEVYAVGVQGLEES
-406 QTTPSAKRINV
+406 TPSAERINV
-417 LGASENATITK
+417 LGTSENATITK

-456 DSVENIEAL
+456 DSVETIEGY
-465 AFNKCNGFDG
+465 AFN
-475 TLTLSSSLKSL
+475 S
-486 GDGAFQLCSG
+486 CSG
-496 FKGNLVIP
+496 FN
-504 ESVEVLGTYVFGK
+504 
-517 CSGFDGTLTLPSTLK
+517 GTLTLPSTLK
-532 SIGKSSFQLCSGLK
+532 SISNG
-546 GNLVIPDSV
+546 
-555 EEIGDYAFNKC
+555 
-566 SGFSGTLVFPSPLKR
+566 
-581 IGNAAFQYCSGF
+581 AFQYCSGL
-593 TGDLV
+593 TGDIL
-598 IPEGVETIGTHAF
+598 IPEGVETLGTHVF
-611 NKCGG
+611 NKCTG
-616 FDGTLTLPSTLKN
+616 FNGTITLPSTLKEIGRNSFYNCNKLTGNLVIPEGIEIINPNTFRGCSSLNGTLTLPSTLKEISN
-629 IGQIAFQFCSGLK
+629 FAFYGCKNLK
-642 GNLIIPEGIETI
+642 GDINIPDNVISI
-654 GDFTFGN
+654 GDQAFYNCTGFDGYIRLSNKLESIGGWTFGN
-661 CSGFDGTLT
+661 CS
-670 LPSTLK
+670 K
-676 SIGNGAFQ
+676 
-684 LCSALKGNLV
+684 LV
-694 IPESVETI
+694 
-702 GNFAFNKSNKLTG
+702 
-715 QLKLPDG
+715 
-722 IKSIGQY
+722 
-729 AFNSCGSLTGD
+729 GD
-740 LIIPNGLTTISRC
+740 LIIPDSVTNILDSTFRNCSSLNGKLVISNNITKLEEGVFSGCSNLVGELVIPAGVKTIGKA
-753 AFQSCSGLTGKLVL
+753 AFQQCEKLNGKLVL
-767 PDSITSIEGWAF
+767 PEGLEYIGDFAFNKCTSFE
-779 YDDKFTGELVLPKNL
+779 
-794 ESLGEAAFGKN
+794 N
-805 TNFSNSKIV
+805 TTIK
-814 IPASLKKIGVDC
+814 IPASLKKMGEDYDLNGNNVGIGSH
-826 DFNGENLGISTHD
+826 F

-864 IDGVLYTKDRK
+864 IDGVLYTKDLK
-875 RLISYPRN
+875 RLVCYPRN
-883 KKDNTYEILEG
+883 KKDKTYEIQEG
-894 VVTLDELSFASN
+894 VELLDQMSIASN
-906 MIVQTVIFPD
+906 MTLSTLILPD
-916 SLSFEARTQGIRFQG
+916 SLIIKEQTYPQFTWENDHLLDYS
-931 ANILQAAFYNYS
+931 LYNYN
-943 ALENIEVKDTNPNYK
+943 AIENIEVKDTNPNYK
-958 SNDGVLYTKNMKNL
+958 SNDGVLYTKDMKNL

-1041 SFTLDSN
+1041 SFTLGSN

>member
-1 MRKGDARK
+1 MRKGDVRK

-96 AFEREVKIYTDEM
+96 AFEREVKIYTDEAM
-109 MNEEVTEGI
+109 DEEVTEGI

-143 GKVDQIDVSKMVRQ
+143 GKVDQIDVSKMIRQ

-198 VVNGKKGENEW
+198 VVNGQQGENEW

-229 YKIKGAEEKEETQIE
+229 YKIKGTEEKEETQIE
-244 EGQKVTIDKD
+244 EGQKITIDKD

-269 KSRITY
+269 RSRITY

-306 FNKEGITITN
+306 FNKEGINITN
-316 NEGKNTYEFTDN
+316 NEGKNTYEFTEN

-391 YDGYVVYAIGQQGMK
+391 YDGYEVYAVGAQGLEES
-406 QTTPSAKRINV
+406 TPSAKRINV
-417 LGASENATITK
+417 LGTSENSTITK
-428 LTIEE
+428 LTIED

-475 TLTLSSSLKSL
+475 TLTLSSSLKSI
-486 GDGAFQLCSG
+486 GSGAFQLCSG
-496 FKGNLVIP
+496 FTGNILIPEGVETLGTHVFNKCTGFNGTITLPSTLKEIGRNSFYNCNKLTGNLVIP
-504 ESVEVLGTYVFGK
+504 EGIEIINPNTF
-517 CSGFDGTLTLPSTLK
+517 CSCSSLNGTLTLPSTLK
-532 SIGKSSFQLCSGLK
+532 VVGSAAFQGCS
-546 GNLVIPDSV
+546 NLVGDLTIPDSV
-555 EEIGDYAFNKC
+555 EVIDGWAFFECGGFNGKLKLSSSLKSIGRAAFYNCSGLGGNLEFSPNLKEIGRSCFYKC
-566 SGFSGTLVFPSPLKR
+566 GKLE
-581 IGNAAFQYCSGF
+581 
-593 TGDLV
+593 GDLI
-598 IPEGVETIGTHAF
+598 IPEGVEIIEDYTFSMCT
-611 NKCGG
+611 NL
-616 FDGTLTLPSTLKN
+616 DGILK
-629 IGQIAFQFCSGLK
+629 
-642 GNLIIPEGIETI
+642 
-654 GDFTFGN
+654 
-661 CSGFDGTLT
+661 

-676 SIGNGAFQ
+676 SIGIAAFQ
-684 LCSALKGNLV
+684 NCSKLRGEL
-694 IPESVETI
+694 ILPEGLEYI
-702 GNFAFNKSNKLTG
+702 GDFAFNKCTSFEN
-715 QLKLPDG
+715 
-722 IKSIGQY
+722 
-729 AFNSCGSLTGD
+729 
-740 LIIPNGLTTISRC
+740 TTI
-753 AFQSCSGLTGKLVL
+753 K
-767 PDSITSIEGWAF
+767 
-779 YDDKFTGELVLPKNL
+779 
-794 ESLGEAAFGKN
+794 
-805 TNFSNSKIV
+805 
-814 IPASLKKIGVDC
+814 IPASLKKMGEDYDLNGNNVGIGSH
-826 DFNGENLGISTHD
+826 F

-864 IDGVLYTKDRK
+864 KDGVLYTKDLK
-875 RLISYPRN
+875 RLVCYPRN
-883 KKDNTYEILEG
+883 KKDTTYEIQEG
-894 VVTLDELSFASN
+894 VMLLDQMSIASN
-906 MIVQTVIFPD
+906 MTLQTLVIPD
-916 SLSFEARTQGIRFQG
+916 SLIIERKTYPGFTWENDQPLIFS
-931 ANILQAAFYNYS
+931 LYNYN
-943 ALENIEVKDTNPNYK
+943 AIQNIETKETNPNYK
-958 SNDGVLYTKNMKNL
+958 SVDGVLYTKDLKEL

-990 TINDNSIY
+990 TIRERSIY
-998 WSQVARS
+998 WSQVARN
-1005 VSKMY
+1005 VSKIY
-1010 IPASVTNISDS
+1010 IPSSVVNISDN
-1021 ALKGVNNGF
+1021 ALSSINNGF

-1041 SFTLDSN
+1041 SFTLDGN

>member
-96 AFEREVKIYTDEM
+96 AFEREVKIYTDETM
-109 MNEEVTEGI
+109 DEEVTEGI
-118 IKTGMTVVDKED
+118 IKTGMTVADKED

-136 DGDVSKD
+136 DGDVSKN
-143 GKVDQIDVSKMVRQ
+143 GKVDQIDVSKMIRQ
-157 ETEEIGKVE
+157 ETDEIGKVE

-198 VVNGKKGENEW
+198 VVNGQQGENEW

-229 YKIKGAEEKEETQIE
+229 YKIKGTEEKEETQIE

-269 KSRITY
+269 RSRITY

-294 ESTTDPVIATVT
+294 ESTTDPVIATVI
-306 FNKEGITITN
+306 FNKEGIKITN
-316 NEGKNTYEFTDN
+316 NEGKNTYEFTEN

-347 KVDWIKKKEVV
+347 KVDWIKKKEIV

-391 YDGYVVYAIGQQGMK
+391 YDGYEVYAVGAQGLEES
-406 QTTPSAKRINV
+406 TPSAERINV
-417 LGASENATITK
+417 LGTSENATITK

-456 DSVENIEAL
+456 DSVETIEGY
-465 AFNKCNGFDG
+465 AFN
-475 TLTLSSSLKSL
+475 S
-486 GDGAFQLCSG
+486 CSG
-496 FKGNLVIP
+496 FN
-504 ESVEVLGTYVFGK
+504 
-517 CSGFDGTLTLPSTLK
+517 GTLTLPSTLK
-532 SIGKSSFQLCSGLK
+532 SIENRAFQLCSGFK
-546 GNLVIPDSV
+546 D
-555 EEIGDYAFNKC
+555 
-566 SGFSGTLVFPSPLKR
+566 
-581 IGNAAFQYCSGF
+581 
-593 TGDLV
+593 DLV
-598 IPEGVETIGTHAF
+598 IPEGIKSIGDGAF
-611 NKCGG
+611 NKCTG
-616 FDGTLTLPSTLKN
+616 FN
-629 IGQIAFQFCSGLK
+629 
-642 GNLIIPEGIETI
+642 
-654 GDFTFGN
+654 
-661 CSGFDGTLT
+661 GTLT

-684 LCSALKGNLV
+684 YCSGLTGDILIPEGVETLGTHVFNKCTGFNGTITLPSTLKEIGRNSFYNCNKLTGNLV
-694 IPESVETI
+694 IPEGIEIINPNTFSGCSSLNGTLTLPSTLKEI
-702 GNFAFNKSNKLTG
+702 SNFAFYGCKNLKGDINIPDNVISIGDQAFYNCTGFDGYIRLSNKLE
-715 QLKLPDG
+715 
-722 IKSIGQY
+722 SIGGWT
-729 AFNSCGSLTGD
+729 FGNCSKLVGD
-740 LIIPNGLTTISRC
+740 LIIPDSVTNILDSTFRNCSSLNGKLVISNNITKLEEGVFSGCSNLVGELVIPAGVKTIGKA
-753 AFQSCSGLTGKLVL
+753 AFQQCEKLNGKLVL
-767 PDSITSIEGWAF
+767 PEGLEYIGDFAFNKCTSFE
-779 YDDKFTGELVLPKNL
+779 
-794 ESLGEAAFGKN
+794 N
-805 TNFSNSKIV
+805 TTIK
-814 IPASLKKIGVDC
+814 IPASLKKMGEDYDLNGNNVGIGSH
-826 DFNGENLGISTHD
+826 F

-850 EAFEVEEGNNNFVA
+850 ETFEVENGNENFVA
-864 IDGVLYTKDRK
+864 IDGVLYTKDLK
-875 RLISYPRN
+875 RLVCYPRN
-883 KKDNTYEILEG
+883 KKDTTYEIQEG
-894 VVTLDELSFASN
+894 VELLDQMSIASN
-906 MIVQTVIFPD
+906 MTLQTLVIPD
-916 SLSFEARTQGIRFQG
+916 SLIIERKTYPGFTWENDQPLIFS
-931 ANILQAAFYNYS
+931 LYNYN
-943 ALENIEVKDTNPNYK
+943 AIQNIETKETNPNYK
-958 SNDGVLYTKNMKNL
+958 SVDGVLYTKDLKEL

-990 TINDNSIY
+990 TIRERSIY
-998 WSQVARS
+998 WSQVARN
-1005 VSKMY
+1005 VSKIY
-1010 IPASVTNISDS
+1010 IPSSVVNISDN
-1021 ALKGVNNGF
+1021 ALSSINNGF
-1030 IKKIEISEDNP
+1030 IKKIEVSEDNP

>member
-1 MRKGDARK
+1 MRKGDVRK

-143 GKVDQIDVSKMVRQ
+143 GKVDQIDVSKMIRQ

-186 EKVKEVEKPEIK
+186 EKVKEIEKPEIK
-198 VVNGKKGENEW
+198 VVNGQQGENEW

-229 YKIKGAEEKEETQIE
+229 YKIKGTEEKEETQIE
-244 EGQKVTIDKD
+244 EGQKITIDKD
-254 GIYKVIAYTYGEEGN
+254 GIYKVMAYTYGEEGN
-269 KSRITY
+269 RSRITY

-306 FNKEGITITN
+306 FNKEGIKITN

-347 KVDWIKKKEVV
+347 KIDWIKKKEVV

-391 YDGYVVYAIGQQGMK
+391 YDGYEVYAVGAQGLEES
-406 QTTPSAKRINV
+406 TPSAERINA
-417 LGASENATITK
+417 LGTSENATITK

-456 DSVENIEAL
+456 DSVETIEGY
-465 AFNKCNGFDG
+465 AFN
-475 TLTLSSSLKSL
+475 S
-486 GDGAFQLCSG
+486 CSG
-496 FKGNLVIP
+496 FN
-504 ESVEVLGTYVFGK
+504 
-517 CSGFDGTLTLPSTLK
+517 GTLTLPSTLK
-532 SIGKSSFQLCSGLK
+532 SIENRAFQLCSGFK
-546 GNLVIPDSV
+546 D
-555 EEIGDYAFNKC
+555 
-566 SGFSGTLVFPSPLKR
+566 
-581 IGNAAFQYCSGF
+581 
-593 TGDLV
+593 DLV
-598 IPEGVETIGTHAF
+598 IPEGIKSIGDGAF
-611 NKCGG
+611 NKCTG
-616 FDGTLTLPSTLKN
+616 FN
-629 IGQIAFQFCSGLK
+629 
-642 GNLIIPEGIETI
+642 
-654 GDFTFGN
+654 
-661 CSGFDGTLT
+661 GTLT

-684 LCSALKGNLV
+684 YCSGLTGDILIPEGVETLGTHVFNKCTGFNGTITLPSTLKEIGRNSFYNCNKLTGNLV
-694 IPESVETI
+694 IPEGIEIINPNTFRGCSSLNGTLTLPSTLKEI
-702 GNFAFNKSNKLTG
+702 SNFAFYGCKNLKGDINIPDNVISIGDQAFYNCTGFDGYIRLSNKLE
-715 QLKLPDG
+715 
-722 IKSIGQY
+722 SIGGWT
-729 AFNSCGSLTGD
+729 FGNCSKLVGD
-740 LIIPNGLTTISRC
+740 LIIPDSVTNILDSTFRNCSSLNGKLVISNNITKLEKGVFSGCSNLVGELVIPAGVKTIGQA
-753 AFQSCSGLTGKLVL
+753 AFQQCEKLNGKLVL
-767 PDSITSIEGWAF
+767 PEGLEYIGDFAFNKCTSFE
-779 YDDKFTGELVLPKNL
+779 
-794 ESLGEAAFGKN
+794 N
-805 TNFSNSKIV
+805 TTIK
-814 IPASLKKIGVDC
+814 IPASLKKMGEDYDLNGNNVGIGSH
-826 DFNGENLGISTHD
+826 F

-850 EAFEVEEGNNNFVA
+850 EAFEVENGNENFVA
-864 IDGVLYTKDRK
+864 IDGVLYTKDLK
-875 RLISYPRN
+875 RLVCYPRN
-883 KKDNTYEILEG
+883 KKDTTYEIQEG
-894 VVTLDELSFASN
+894 VELLDQMSIASN
-906 MIVQTVIFPD
+906 MTLQTLVIPD
-916 SLSFEARTQGIRFQG
+916 SLIIERKTYPGFTWENDQPLIFS
-931 ANILQAAFYNYS
+931 LYNYN
-943 ALENIEVKDTNPNYK
+943 AIQNIETKETNPNYK
-958 SNDGVLYTKNMKNL
+958 SVDGVLYTKDLKEL

-990 TINDNSIY
+990 TIRERSIY
-998 WSQVARS
+998 WSQVARN
-1005 VSKMY
+1005 VSKIY
-1010 IPASVTNISDS
+1010 IPSSVVNISDN
-1021 ALKGVNNGF
+1021 ALSSINNGF

>member
-1 MRKGDARK
+1 MRKGDVRK

-27 IGCLGLSKNSNNI
+27 IGCIGLSKNSNNI

-82 KRVKENTSIEEFKK
+82 RRVKENTSIEEFKK
-96 AFEREVKIYTDEM
+96 AFEREIKIYTDEM

-143 GKVDQIDVSKMVRQ
+143 GKVDQIDVSKMVRE

-180 YGEYEL
+180 YGKYEL

-198 VVNGKKGENEW
+198 VVNGQQGENEW

-244 EGQKVTIDKD
+244 EGQKITIDKD

-269 KSRITY
+269 RSRITY

-306 FNKEGITITN
+306 FNKEGIKITN
-316 NEGKNTYEFTDN
+316 NEGKNTYEFTEN

-391 YDGYVVYAIGQQGMK
+391 YDGYEVYAVGVQGLEES
-406 QTTPSAKRINV
+406 TPSAERINV
-417 LGASENATITK
+417 LGTSENATITK

-456 DSVENIEAL
+456 DSVETIEGY
-465 AFNKCNGFDG
+465 AFN
-475 TLTLSSSLKSL
+475 S
-486 GDGAFQLCSG
+486 CSG
-496 FKGNLVIP
+496 FN
-504 ESVEVLGTYVFGK
+504 
-517 CSGFDGTLTLPSTLK
+517 GTLTLPSTLK
-532 SIGKSSFQLCSGLK
+532 SIENRAFQLCSGFK
-546 GNLVIPDSV
+546 D
-555 EEIGDYAFNKC
+555 
-566 SGFSGTLVFPSPLKR
+566 
-581 IGNAAFQYCSGF
+581 
-593 TGDLV
+593 DLV
-598 IPEGVETIGTHAF
+598 IPEGIKSIGDGAF
-611 NKCGG
+611 NKCTG
-616 FDGTLTLPSTLKN
+616 FN
-629 IGQIAFQFCSGLK
+629 
-642 GNLIIPEGIETI
+642 
-654 GDFTFGN
+654 
-661 CSGFDGTLT
+661 GTLT

-676 SIGNGAFQ
+676 SISNGAFQ
-684 LCSALKGNLV
+684 YCSGLTGDILIPEGVETLGTHVFNKCTGFNGTITLPSTLKEIGRNSFYNCNKLTGNLV
-694 IPESVETI
+694 IPEGIEIINPNTFRGCSSLNGTLTLPSTLKEI
-702 GNFAFNKSNKLTG
+702 SNFAFYGCKNLKGDINIPDNVISIGDQAFYNCTGFDGYIRLSNKLE
-715 QLKLPDG
+715 
-722 IKSIGQY
+722 SIGGWT
-729 AFNSCGSLTGD
+729 FGNCSKLVGD
-740 LIIPNGLTTISRC
+740 LIIPDSVTNILDSTFRNCSSLNGKLVISNNITKLEEGVFSGCSNLVGELVIPAGVKTIGKA
-753 AFQSCSGLTGKLVL
+753 AFQQCEKLNGKLVL
-767 PDSITSIEGWAF
+767 PEGLEYIGDFAFNKCTSFE
-779 YDDKFTGELVLPKNL
+779 
-794 ESLGEAAFGKN
+794 N
-805 TNFSNSKIV
+805 TTIK
-814 IPASLKKIGVDC
+814 IPASLKKMGEDYDLNGNNVGIGSH
-826 DFNGENLGISTHD
+826 F

-864 IDGVLYTKDRK
+864 IDGVLYTKDLK
-875 RLISYPRN
+875 RLVCYPRN
-883 KKDNTYEILEG
+883 KKDKTYEIQEG
-894 VVTLDELSFASN
+894 VELLDQMSIASN
-906 MIVQTVIFPD
+906 MTLSTLILPD
-916 SLSFEARTQGIRFQG
+916 SLIIKEQTYPQFTWENDHLLDYS
-931 ANILQAAFYNYS
+931 LYNYN
-943 ALENIEVKDTNPNYK
+943 AIENIEVKDTNPNYK
-958 SNDGVLYTKNMKNL
+958 SNDGVLYTKDMKNL

-1041 SFTLDSN
+1041 SFTLGSN

>member
-1 MRKGDARK
+1 MRKGDVRK

-27 IGCLGLSKNSNNI
+27 IGCLGLSKSCNNI
-40 NKENDKIEEMATGY
+40 NKESDKIEEMATGY

-96 AFEREVKIYTDEM
+96 AFEREVKVYTDEAM
-109 MNEEVTEGI
+109 DEEITDGI
-118 IKTGMTVVDKED
+118 IKTGMTVADKED

-143 GKVDQIDVSKMVRQ
+143 GKVDQIDVSKMVRK

-198 VVNGKKGENEW
+198 VVNGQQGENEW

-229 YKIKGAEEKEETQIE
+229 YKIKGTEKKEETQIE
-244 EGQKVTIDKD
+244 EGKKITIDKD

-306 FNKEGITITN
+306 FNKEGIKITN
-316 NEGKNTYEFTDN
+316 NEGKNTYEFTEN

-391 YDGYVVYAIGQQGMK
+391 YDGYVVYAVGQQDVREG
-406 QTTPSAKRINV
+406 TPSAKRTNI
-417 LGASENATITK
+417 LGTSENATITK

-433 GIKEIKCSAFEKCT
+433 GIKEIKCGAFEKCT

-456 DSVENIEAL
+456 DGVTKIGAI
-465 AFNKCNGFDG
+465 AFN
-475 TLTLSSSLKSL
+475 
-486 GDGAFQLCSG
+486 
-496 FKGNLVIP
+496 
-504 ESVEVLGTYVFGK
+504 K
-517 CSGFDGTLTLPSTLK
+517 CSGFDGTLTLPSSLK
-532 SIGKSSFQLCSGLK
+532 SIGDG
-546 GNLVIPDSV
+546 
-555 EEIGDYAFNKC
+555 
-566 SGFSGTLVFPSPLKR
+566 
-581 IGNAAFQYCSGF
+581 AFQFCSGF

-598 IPEGVETIGTHAF
+598 IPEGVETIGTFAF
-611 NKCGG
+611 NKC
-616 FDGTLTLPSTLKN
+616 
-629 IGQIAFQFCSGLK
+629 
-642 GNLIIPEGIETI
+642 
-654 GDFTFGN
+654 
-661 CSGFDGTLT
+661 SGFNGTLT

-676 SIGNGAFQ
+676 SIGKASFQ
-684 LCSALKGNLV
+684 YCSGLTGDLV
-694 IPESVETI
+694 IPEGVEKVEDYTFYACSKLIGDLIIPDSVESVGYCGFYGCSGFNGILKLSSNLKTI
-702 GNFAFNKSNKLTG
+702 GEAAFYNCSSLTG
-715 QLKLPDG
+715 QLKLPDT
-722 IKSIGQY
+722 IESIGQF
-729 AFNSCGSLTGD
+729 AFNNCSSLTGD
-740 LIIPNGLTTISRC
+740 LIIPSSLKTIARA
-753 AFQSCSGLTGKLVL
+753 AFQQCKGLTGKLVL
-767 PDSITSIEGWAF
+767 PDSITTIEGWAF

-794 ESLGEAAFGKN
+794 ENLGEAAFGKN
-805 TNFSNSKIV
+805 TGFENTKIV
-814 IPASLKKIGVDC
+814 IPASLKKIGIDYEV
-826 DFNGENLGISTHD
+826 NGENLGLSTHD

-850 EAFEVEEGNNNFVA
+850 EAFEVEEGNENFVA
-864 IDGVLYTKDRK
+864 IDGVLYTKDKK

-883 KKDNTYEILEG
+883 KKGDTYEILDG
-894 VVTLDELSFASN
+894 VVTLDEFAFASN
-906 MIVQTVIFPD
+906 MNLQTLKVPD
-916 SLSFEARTQGIRFQG
+916 SLTFEPRKKGIRSG
-931 ANILQAAFYNYS
+931 NRTPVTAALYSYS
-943 ALENIEVKDTNPNYK
+943 AIQDIILNETNPNYT
-958 SNDGVLYTKNMKNL
+958 SIDGVVYTKDKKQLMC
-972 VYISSGRTK
+972 VSTGRTK

-990 TINDNSIY
+990 TIIDY
-998 WSQVARS
+998 AVFPSQVARS
-1005 VSKMY
+1005 IPKMY
-1010 IPASVTNISDS
+1010 ISSSLTNISDMN
-1021 ALKGVNNGF
+1021 LKLLNNYGAIRKF
-1030 IKKIEISEDNP
+1030 EIAEDNP
-1041 SFTLDSN
+1041 AFTLDSN
-1048 GKLIRK
+1048 GKIVRK

>member
-1 MRKGDARK
+1 MRKGDVRK

-118 IKTGMTVVDKED
+118 IKTGMAVVDKED

-143 GKVDQIDVSKMVRQ
+143 GKVDQIDVSKMVRE
-157 ETEEIGKVE
+157 ETEEIGKIE

-198 VVNGKKGENEW
+198 VVNGQQGENEW

-229 YKIKGAEEKEETQIE
+229 YKIKGTEEKEETQIE

-269 KSRITY
+269 RSRITY

-306 FNKEGITITN
+306 FNKEGIKITN
-316 NEGKNTYEFTDN
+316 NEGKNTYEFTEN

-337 EAGRIGSITA
+337 EAGRTGSITA
-347 KVDWIKKKEVV
+347 KVDWIKKKEIV

-391 YDGYVVYAIGQQGMK
+391 YDGYEVYAVGAQGLEES
-406 QTTPSAKRINV
+406 TPSAERINV
-417 LGASENATITK
+417 LGTSENATITK

-456 DSVENIEAL
+456 DSVETIEGY
-465 AFNKCNGFDG
+465 AFN
-475 TLTLSSSLKSL
+475 S
-486 GDGAFQLCSG
+486 CSG
-496 FKGNLVIP
+496 FN
-504 ESVEVLGTYVFGK
+504 
-517 CSGFDGTLTLPSTLK
+517 GTLTLPSTLK
-532 SIGKSSFQLCSGLK
+532 SIENRAFQLCSGFK
-546 GNLVIPDSV
+546 D
-555 EEIGDYAFNKC
+555 
-566 SGFSGTLVFPSPLKR
+566 
-581 IGNAAFQYCSGF
+581 
-593 TGDLV
+593 DLV
-598 IPEGVETIGTHAF
+598 IPEGIKSIGDGAF
-611 NKCGG
+611 NKCTG
-616 FDGTLTLPSTLKN
+616 FN
-629 IGQIAFQFCSGLK
+629 
-642 GNLIIPEGIETI
+642 
-654 GDFTFGN
+654 
-661 CSGFDGTLT
+661 GTLT

-684 LCSALKGNLV
+684 YCSGLTGDILIPEGVETLGTHVFNKCTGFNGTITLPSTLKEIGRNSFYNCNKLTGNLV
-694 IPESVETI
+694 IPEGIEIINPNTFSGCSSLNGTLTLPSTLKEI
-702 GNFAFNKSNKLTG
+702 SNFAFYGCKNLKGDINIPDNVISIGDQAFYNCTGFDGYIRLSNKLE
-715 QLKLPDG
+715 
-722 IKSIGQY
+722 SIGGWT
-729 AFNSCGSLTGD
+729 FGNCSKLVGD
-740 LIIPNGLTTISRC
+740 LIIPDSVTNILDSTFRNCSSLNGKLVISNNITKLEEGVFSGCSNLVGELVIPAGVKTIGKV
-753 AFQSCSGLTGKLVL
+753 AFQQCEKLNGKLVL
-767 PDSITSIEGWAF
+767 PEGLEYIGDFAFNKCTSFE
-779 YDDKFTGELVLPKNL
+779 
-794 ESLGEAAFGKN
+794 N
-805 TNFSNSKIV
+805 TTIK
-814 IPASLKKIGVDC
+814 IPASLKKMGEDYDLNGNNVGIGSH
-826 DFNGENLGISTHD
+826 F

-850 EAFEVEEGNNNFVA
+850 ETFEVENGNENFVA
-864 IDGVLYTKDRK
+864 IDGVLYTKDLK
-875 RLISYPRN
+875 RLVCYPRN
-883 KKDNTYEILEG
+883 KKDTTYEIQEG
-894 VVTLDELSFASN
+894 VELLDQMSIASN
-906 MIVQTVIFPD
+906 MTLQTLVIPD
-916 SLSFEARTQGIRFQG
+916 SLIIERKTYPGFTWENDQPLIFS
-931 ANILQAAFYNYS
+931 LYNYN
-943 ALENIEVKDTNPNYK
+943 AIQNIETKETNPNYK
-958 SNDGVLYTKNMKNL
+958 SVDGVLYTKDLKEL

-990 TINDNSIY
+990 TIRERSIY
-998 WSQVARS
+998 WSHVARN
-1005 VSKMY
+1005 VSKIY
-1010 IPASVTNISDS
+1010 IPSSVVNISDN
-1021 ALKGVNNGF
+1021 ALSSINNGF
-1030 IKKIEISEDNP
+1030 IKKIEVSEDNP

>member
-1 MRKGDARK
+1 MRKGDVRK

-27 IGCLGLSKNSNNI
+27 IGCIGLSKNSNNI

-82 KRVKENTSIEEFKK
+82 RRVKENTSIEEFKK
-96 AFEREVKIYTDEM
+96 AFEREIKIYTDEM

-143 GKVDQIDVSKMVRQ
+143 GKVNQIDVSKMVRE

-180 YGEYEL
+180 YGKYEL

-198 VVNGKKGENEW
+198 VVNGQQGENEW

-229 YKIKGAEEKEETQIE
+229 YKIKGTEEKEETQIE
-244 EGQKVTIDKD
+244 EGQKITIDKD

-269 KSRITY
+269 RSRITY

-306 FNKEGITITN
+306 FNKEGIKITN
-316 NEGKNTYEFTDN
+316 NEGKNTYEFTEN

-391 YDGYVVYAIGQQGMK
+391 YDGYEVYAVGVQGLEES
-406 QTTPSAKRINV
+406 TPSAERINV
-417 LGASENATITK
+417 LGTSENATITK

-456 DSVENIEAL
+456 DSVETIEGY
-465 AFNKCNGFDG
+465 AFN
-475 TLTLSSSLKSL
+475 S
-486 GDGAFQLCSG
+486 CSG
-496 FKGNLVIP
+496 FN
-504 ESVEVLGTYVFGK
+504 
-517 CSGFDGTLTLPSTLK
+517 GTLTLPSTLK
-532 SIGKSSFQLCSGLK
+532 SIENRAFQLCSGFK
-546 GNLVIPDSV
+546 D
-555 EEIGDYAFNKC
+555 
-566 SGFSGTLVFPSPLKR
+566 
-581 IGNAAFQYCSGF
+581 
-593 TGDLV
+593 DLV
-598 IPEGVETIGTHAF
+598 IPEGIKSIGDGAF
-611 NKCGG
+611 NKCTG
-616 FDGTLTLPSTLKN
+616 FN
-629 IGQIAFQFCSGLK
+629 
-642 GNLIIPEGIETI
+642 
-654 GDFTFGN
+654 
-661 CSGFDGTLT
+661 GTLT

-676 SIGNGAFQ
+676 SISNGAFQ
-684 LCSALKGNLV
+684 YCSGLTGDILIPEGVETLGTHVFNKCTGFNGTITLPSTLKEIGRNSFYNCNKLTGNLV
-694 IPESVETI
+694 IPEGIEIINPNTFRGCSSLNGTLTLPSTLKEI
-702 GNFAFNKSNKLTG
+702 SNFAFYCCKNLKGDINIPDNVISIGDQAFYNCTGFDGYIRLSNKLE
-715 QLKLPDG
+715 
-722 IKSIGQY
+722 SIGGWT
-729 AFNSCGSLTGD
+729 FGNCSKLVGD
-740 LIIPNGLTTISRC
+740 LIIPDSVTNILDSTFRNCSSLNGKLVISNNITKLEEGVFSGCSNLVGELVIPAGVKTIGKA
-753 AFQSCSGLTGKLVL
+753 AFQQCEKLNGKLVL
-767 PDSITSIEGWAF
+767 PEGLEYIGDFAFNKCTSFE
-779 YDDKFTGELVLPKNL
+779 
-794 ESLGEAAFGKN
+794 N
-805 TNFSNSKIV
+805 TTIK
-814 IPASLKKIGVDC
+814 IPASLKKMGEDYDLNGNNVGIGSH
-826 DFNGENLGISTHD
+826 F

-864 IDGVLYTKDRK
+864 IDGVLYTKDLK
-875 RLISYPRN
+875 RLVCYPRN
-883 KKDNTYEILEG
+883 KKDKTYEIQEG
-894 VVTLDELSFASN
+894 VELLDQMSIASN
-906 MIVQTVIFPD
+906 MTLSTLILPD
-916 SLSFEARTQGIRFQG
+916 SLIIKEQTYPQFTWENDHLLDYS
-931 ANILQAAFYNYS
+931 LYNYN
-943 ALENIEVKDTNPNYK
+943 AIENIEVKDTNPNYK
-958 SNDGVLYTKNMKNL
+958 SNDGVLYTKDMKNL

-1041 SFTLDSN
+1041 SFTLGSN

>member
-1 MRKGDARK
+1 MRKGDVRK

-27 IGCLGLSKNSNNI
+27 IGCIGLSKNSNNI

-82 KRVKENTSIEEFKK
+82 RRVKENTSIEEFKK
-96 AFEREVKIYTDEM
+96 AFEREIKIYTDEM

-143 GKVDQIDVSKMVRQ
+143 GKVDQIDVSKMVRE

-180 YGEYEL
+180 YGKYEL

-198 VVNGKKGENEW
+198 VVNGQQGENEW

-229 YKIKGAEEKEETQIE
+229 YKIKGTEEKEETQIE
-244 EGQKVTIDKD
+244 EGQKITIDKD

-269 KSRITY
+269 RSRITY

-306 FNKEGITITN
+306 FNKEGIKITN
-316 NEGKNTYEFTDN
+316 NEGKNTYEFTEN

-347 KVDWIKKKEVV
+347 KVDWIKKKEIV

-391 YDGYVVYAIGQQGMK
+391 YDGYEVYAVGAQGLEES
-406 QTTPSAKRINV
+406 TPSAERINV
-417 LGASENATITK
+417 LGTSENATITK

-456 DSVENIEAL
+456 DSVETIEGY
-465 AFNKCNGFDG
+465 AFN
-475 TLTLSSSLKSL
+475 S
-486 GDGAFQLCSG
+486 CSG
-496 FKGNLVIP
+496 FN
-504 ESVEVLGTYVFGK
+504 
-517 CSGFDGTLTLPSTLK
+517 GTLTLPSTLK
-532 SIGKSSFQLCSGLK
+532 SIENRAFQLCSGFK
-546 GNLVIPDSV
+546 D
-555 EEIGDYAFNKC
+555 
-566 SGFSGTLVFPSPLKR
+566 
-581 IGNAAFQYCSGF
+581 
-593 TGDLV
+593 DLV
-598 IPEGVETIGTHAF
+598 IPEGIKSIGDGAF
-611 NKCGG
+611 NKCTG
-616 FDGTLTLPSTLKN
+616 FN
-629 IGQIAFQFCSGLK
+629 
-642 GNLIIPEGIETI
+642 
-654 GDFTFGN
+654 
-661 CSGFDGTLT
+661 GTLT

-684 LCSALKGNLV
+684 YCSGLTGDILIPEGVETLGTHVFNKCTGFNGTITLPSTLKEIGKNSFYNCNKLTGNLV
-694 IPESVETI
+694 IPEGIEIINPNTFRGCSSLNGTLTLPSTLKEI
-702 GNFAFNKSNKLTG
+702 SNFAFYGCKNLKGDINIPDNVISIGDQAFYNCTGFDGYIRLSNKLE
-715 QLKLPDG
+715 
-722 IKSIGQY
+722 SIGGWT
-729 AFNSCGSLTGD
+729 FGNCSKLVGD
-740 LIIPNGLTTISRC
+740 LIIPDSVTNILDSTFRNCSSLNGKLVISNNITKLEEGVFSGCSNLVGELVIPAGVKTIGKA
-753 AFQSCSGLTGKLVL
+753 AFQQCEKLNGKLVL
-767 PDSITSIEGWAF
+767 PEGLEYIGDFAFNKCTSFE
-779 YDDKFTGELVLPKNL
+779 
-794 ESLGEAAFGKN
+794 N
-805 TNFSNSKIV
+805 TTIK
-814 IPASLKKIGVDC
+814 IPASLKKMGEDYDLNGNNVGIGSH
-826 DFNGENLGISTHD
+826 F

-864 IDGVLYTKDRK
+864 IDGVLYTKDLK
-875 RLISYPRN
+875 RLVCYPRN
-883 KKDNTYEILEG
+883 KKDKTYEIQEG
-894 VVTLDELSFASN
+894 VELLDQMSIASN
-906 MIVQTVIFPD
+906 MTLSTLILSD
-916 SLSFEARTQGIRFQG
+916 SLIIKEQTYPQFTWENDHLLDYS
-931 ANILQAAFYNYS
+931 LYNYN
-943 ALENIEVKDTNPNYK
+943 AIENIEVKDTNPNYK
-958 SNDGVLYTKNMKNL
+958 SNDGVLYTKDMKNL

>member
-1 MRKGDARK
+1 MRKGDVRK

-63 NEDDENLISTK
+63 NEDDENLISAK

-96 AFEREVKIYTDEM
+96 AFEREVKIYTDEAM
-109 MNEEVTEGI
+109 DEEVTEGI

-143 GKVDQIDVSKMVRQ
+143 GKVDQIDVSKMIRQ

-198 VVNGKKGENEW
+198 VVNGQQGENEW

-229 YKIKGAEEKEETQIE
+229 YKIKGTEEKEETQIE

-269 KSRITY
+269 RSRITY

-280 NKTGIEATINYSTT
+280 NKTGIEAKINYSTT

-391 YDGYVVYAIGQQGMK
+391 YDGYEVYAVGAQGLEES
-406 QTTPSAKRINV
+406 TPSAKRINV
-417 LGASENATITK
+417 LGTSENSTITK
-428 LTIEE
+428 LTIED

-475 TLTLSSSLKSL
+475 TLTLSSSLKSI
-486 GDGAFQLCSG
+486 GSGAFQLCSG
-496 FKGNLVIP
+496 FTGNILIPEGVETLGTHVFNKCTGFNGTITLPSTLKEIGRNSFYNCNKLTGNLVIP
-504 ESVEVLGTYVFGK
+504 EGIEIINPNTF
-517 CSGFDGTLTLPSTLK
+517 CSCSSLNGTLTLPSTLK
-532 SIGKSSFQLCSGLK
+532 VVGSAAFQGCS
-546 GNLVIPDSV
+546 NLVGDLTIPDSV
-555 EEIGDYAFNKC
+555 EVIDGWAFFECGGFNGKLKLSSSLKSIGRAAFYNCSGLGGNLEFSPNLKEIGRSCFYKC
-566 SGFSGTLVFPSPLKR
+566 GKLE
-581 IGNAAFQYCSGF
+581 
-593 TGDLV
+593 GDLI
-598 IPEGVETIGTHAF
+598 IPEGVEIIEDYTFSMCT
-611 NKCGG
+611 NL
-616 FDGTLTLPSTLKN
+616 DGILK
-629 IGQIAFQFCSGLK
+629 
-642 GNLIIPEGIETI
+642 
-654 GDFTFGN
+654 
-661 CSGFDGTLT
+661 

-676 SIGNGAFQ
+676 SIGIAAFQ
-684 LCSALKGNLV
+684 NCSKLRGEL
-694 IPESVETI
+694 ILPEGLEYI
-702 GNFAFNKSNKLTG
+702 GDFAFNKCTSFEN
-715 QLKLPDG
+715 
-722 IKSIGQY
+722 
-729 AFNSCGSLTGD
+729 
-740 LIIPNGLTTISRC
+740 TTI
-753 AFQSCSGLTGKLVL
+753 K
-767 PDSITSIEGWAF
+767 
-779 YDDKFTGELVLPKNL
+779 
-794 ESLGEAAFGKN
+794 
-805 TNFSNSKIV
+805 
-814 IPASLKKIGVDC
+814 IPASLKKMGEDYDLNGNNVGIGSH
-826 DFNGENLGISTHD
+826 F

-864 IDGVLYTKDRK
+864 KDGVLYTKDLK
-875 RLISYPRN
+875 RLVCYPRN
-883 KKDNTYEILEG
+883 KKDTTYEIQEG
-894 VVTLDELSFASN
+894 VMLLDQMSIASN
-906 MIVQTVIFPD
+906 MTLQTLVIPD
-916 SLSFEARTQGIRFQG
+916 SLIIERKTYPGFTWENDQPLIFS
-931 ANILQAAFYNYS
+931 LYNYN
-943 ALENIEVKDTNPNYK
+943 AIQNIETKETNPNYK
-958 SNDGVLYTKNMKNL
+958 SVDGVLYTKDLKEL

-990 TINDNSIY
+990 TIRERSIY
-998 WSQVARS
+998 WSQVARN
-1005 VSKMY
+1005 VSKIY
-1010 IPASVTNISDS
+1010 IPSSVVNISDN
-1021 ALKGVNNGF
+1021 ALSSINNGF

-1041 SFTLDSN
+1041 SFTLDGN

>member
-1 MRKGDARK
+1 MRKGDVRK

-18 PIFVLLLIG
+18 PIFILLLIG
-27 IGCLGLSKNSNNI
+27 VGCIGLSKNSNNI

-143 GKVDQIDVSKMVRQ
+143 GKVDQIDVSKMVRE

-198 VVNGKKGENEW
+198 VVNGQQGENEW

-229 YKIKGAEEKEETQIE
+229 YKIKGTEEKEETQIE

-269 KSRITY
+269 RSRITY

-316 NEGKNTYEFTDN
+316 NEGKNTYEFTEN
-328 GEFTFEYVD
+328 GEFIFEYVD

-391 YDGYVVYAIGQQGMK
+391 YDGYVVYAVGQQGMRDS
-406 QTTPSAKRINV
+406 TPSAERINV
-417 LGASENATITK
+417 LGTVGNATITK
-428 LTIEE
+428 LTIED

-447 GIKGNLVIP
+447 AIKGNLVIPNSVENIEAWAFNKCSSLDGTLQLSNSLKGIGKTAFQSCTGLKGNLVIPDKVEVIEEYAFNKCSGFIGSLVIPNNVKEIGQYAFNKCTGFNGTLSLSSNLKSIGDVAFQYCSGFKGDLVIP
-456 DSVENIEAL
+456 DSVENIGKF
-465 AFNKCNGFDG
+465 AFNNCKGFSG
-475 TLTLSSSLKSL
+475 LKLSSNLVSI
-486 GDGAFQLCSG
+486 GRTAFQSCTGLKGNLIIPDGIKNIENNTFFGCTG
-496 FKGNLVIP
+496 LNGNLVIP
-504 ESVEVLGTYVFGK
+504 EGIESIGNYAFYK
-517 CSGFDGTLTLPSTLK
+517 CSGLNGSLTLPSSLNNIGMYAFRDCSNLKGNLNLPSGLKTIGSGAFYQCSSLTGSIIIPEGVEEIGEHTFNTCSNFDGTLTLPSTLK
-532 SIGKSSFQLCSGLK
+532 RIGSVAFQDCSKLTGELILPEGL
-546 GNLVIPDSV
+546 
-555 EEIGDYAFNKC
+555 EYIGDFAFNKC
-566 SGFSGTLVFPSPLKR
+566 TSFE
-581 IGNAAFQYCSGF
+581 N
-593 TGDLV
+593 
-598 IPEGVETIGTHAF
+598 
-611 NKCGG
+611 
-616 FDGTLTLPSTLKN
+616 
-629 IGQIAFQFCSGLK
+629 
-642 GNLIIPEGIETI
+642 
-654 GDFTFGN
+654 
-661 CSGFDGTLT
+661 
-670 LPSTLK
+670 
-676 SIGNGAFQ
+676 
-684 LCSALKGNLV
+684 
-694 IPESVETI
+694 
-702 GNFAFNKSNKLTG
+702 
-715 QLKLPDG
+715 
-722 IKSIGQY
+722 
-729 AFNSCGSLTGD
+729 
-740 LIIPNGLTTISRC
+740 TTI
-753 AFQSCSGLTGKLVL
+753 K
-767 PDSITSIEGWAF
+767 
-779 YDDKFTGELVLPKNL
+779 
-794 ESLGEAAFGKN
+794 
-805 TNFSNSKIV
+805 
-814 IPASLKKIGVDC
+814 IPASLKKMGEDYDLNGNNVGIGSH
-826 DFNGENLGISTHD
+826 F

-864 IDGVLYTKDRK
+864 IDGVLYTKDLK
-875 RLISYPRN
+875 RLVCYPRN
-883 KKDNTYEILEG
+883 KKDTTYEIQEG
-894 VVTLDELSFASN
+894 VELLDQMSIASN
-906 MIVQTVIFPD
+906 MTLNTLILPD
-916 SLSFEARTQGIRFQG
+916 SLIIKEQTYPQFTWENDQPLIFS
-931 ANILQAAFYNYS
+931 LYNYN
-943 ALENIEVKDTNPNYK
+943 AIQNIETKETNPNYK
-958 SNDGVLYTKNMKNL
+958 SVDGVLYTKDLKEL

-990 TINDNSIY
+990 TIRERSIY

-1005 VSKMY
+1005 VSKIY
-1010 IPASVTNISDS
+1010 IPASVVNISDN
-1021 ALKGVNNGF
+1021 ALSSINNGF

-1048 GKLIRK
+1048 GKLVRK

>member
-27 IGCLGLSKNSNNI
+27 VGCLGLSKNSNNI
-40 NKENDKIEEMATGY
+40 NKEDDKIEEMATGY

-143 GKVDQIDVSKMVRQ
+143 GKVDQIDVSKMVRE

-198 VVNGKKGENEW
+198 VVNGQQGENEW

-229 YKIKGAEEKEETQIE
+229 YKIKGTEEKEETQIE
-244 EGQKVTIDKD
+244 ERKKVTIDKD

-269 KSRITY
+269 RSRITY

-294 ESTTDPVIATVT
+294 ESTTDPVIATVI
-306 FNKEGITITN
+306 FNKEGIKITN
-316 NEGKNTYEFTDN
+316 NEGKNTYEFTEN

-347 KVDWIKKKEVV
+347 KVDWIKKKEIV

-391 YDGYVVYAIGQQGMK
+391 YDGYVVYAVGQQGMK
-406 QTTPSAKRINV
+406 QSTPLAEKTNV
-417 LGASENATITK
+417 LGKTENATITK

-447 GIKGNLVIP
+447 AIKGNLVIP
-456 DSVENIEAL
+456 DSVENIEAF
-465 AFNKCNGFDG
+465 AFNRCSSLDG
-475 TLTLSSSLKSL
+475 TLQLSNSLKNIEKSAFQYCSKLKGDLVIPNSVETIGDGVFNQCINLNGKLILSSSLKNIGS
-486 GDGAFQLCSG
+486 GAFQNCNKL
-496 FKGNLVIP
+496 KGDLVIP
-504 ESVEVLGTYVFGK
+504 EGVETIGTHVFNK

-532 SIGKSSFQLCSGLK
+532 SIGK
-546 GNLVIPDSV
+546 
-555 EEIGDYAFNKC
+555 
-566 SGFSGTLVFPSPLKR
+566 
-581 IGNAAFQYCSGF
+581 
-593 TGDLV
+593 
-598 IPEGVETIGTHAF
+598 
-611 NKCGG
+611 
-616 FDGTLTLPSTLKN
+616 
-629 IGQIAFQFCSGLK
+629 IAFQNCSGLK
-642 GNLIIPEGIETI
+642 GNLIIPERIESINEKTFNGCSGFNGKLTFPSTLKNI
-654 GDFTFGN
+654 GDAAFQGCSNFVGDLIIPDSVEVIDGWAFFD
-661 CSGFDGTLT
+661 CSGFDGNLKLSSSLKSIGRAAFYDCSGLGGNLEFSPNLKEIGRSCFYNCSKLEGDLIIPEGIEIIDEYTFNMCTNLNGILK

-676 SIGNGAFQ
+676 SIGKSAFQ
-684 LCSALKGNLV
+684 MCNNLGGEL
-694 IPESVETI
+694 ILPEGLEYI
-702 GNFAFNKSNKLTG
+702 GDFAFNKCTSFEN
-715 QLKLPDG
+715 
-722 IKSIGQY
+722 
-729 AFNSCGSLTGD
+729 
-740 LIIPNGLTTISRC
+740 TTI
-753 AFQSCSGLTGKLVL
+753 K
-767 PDSITSIEGWAF
+767 
-779 YDDKFTGELVLPKNL
+779 
-794 ESLGEAAFGKN
+794 
-805 TNFSNSKIV
+805 
-814 IPASLKKIGVDC
+814 IPASLSKMGEDYDLNGNNVGIGSH
-826 DFNGENLGISTHD
+826 F

-850 EAFEVEEGNNNFVA
+850 EAFKVENGNENFVA
-864 IDGVLYTKDRK
+864 IDGVLYTKDLK
-875 RLISYPRN
+875 RLVCYPKN
-883 KKDNTYEILEG
+883 KKDKTYEIQEG
-894 VVTLDELSFASN
+894 VELLDQMSIASN
-906 MIVQTVIFPD
+906 MTLSILILPD
-916 SLSFEARTQGIRFQG
+916 SLIIKEQTYPQFTWENDHLLDYS
-931 ANILQAAFYNYS
+931 LYNYN
-943 ALENIEVKDTNPNYK
+943 AIENIEVKDTNPNYK
-958 SNDGVLYTKNMKNL
+958 SNDGVLYTKDMKNL

>member
-1 MRKGDARK
+1 MRKGDVRK

-143 GKVDQIDVSKMVRQ
+143 GKVDQIDVSKMVRE

-198 VVNGKKGENEW
+198 VVNGQQGENEW

-229 YKIKGAEEKEETQIE
+229 YKIKGTEEKEETQIE

-269 KSRITY
+269 RSRITY

-306 FNKEGITITN
+306 FNKEGIKITN
-316 NEGKNTYEFTDN
+316 NEGKNTYEFTEN

-337 EAGRIGSITA
+337 EAGRTGSITA
-347 KVDWIKKKEVV
+347 KVDWIKKKEIV

-391 YDGYVVYAIGQQGMK
+391 YDGYEVYAVGAQGLEES
-406 QTTPSAKRINV
+406 TPSAERINV
-417 LGASENATITK
+417 LGTSENATITK

-456 DSVENIEAL
+456 DSVETIEGY
-465 AFNKCNGFDG
+465 AFN
-475 TLTLSSSLKSL
+475 S
-486 GDGAFQLCSG
+486 CSG
-496 FKGNLVIP
+496 FN
-504 ESVEVLGTYVFGK
+504 
-517 CSGFDGTLTLPSTLK
+517 GTLTLPSTLK
-532 SIGKSSFQLCSGLK
+532 SIENRAFQLCSGFK
-546 GNLVIPDSV
+546 D
-555 EEIGDYAFNKC
+555 
-566 SGFSGTLVFPSPLKR
+566 
-581 IGNAAFQYCSGF
+581 
-593 TGDLV
+593 DLV
-598 IPEGVETIGTHAF
+598 IPEGIKSIGDGAF
-611 NKCGG
+611 NKCTG
-616 FDGTLTLPSTLKN
+616 FN
-629 IGQIAFQFCSGLK
+629 
-642 GNLIIPEGIETI
+642 
-654 GDFTFGN
+654 
-661 CSGFDGTLT
+661 GTLT

-684 LCSALKGNLV
+684 YCSGLTGDILIPEGVETLGTHVFNKCTGFNGTITLPSTLKEIGRNSFYNCNKLTGNLV
-694 IPESVETI
+694 IPEGIEIINPNTFSGCSSLNGTLTLPSTLKEI
-702 GNFAFNKSNKLTG
+702 SNFAFYGCKNLKGDINIPDNVISIGDQAFYNCTGFDGYIRLSNKLE
-715 QLKLPDG
+715 
-722 IKSIGQY
+722 SIGGWT
-729 AFNSCGSLTGD
+729 FGNCSKLVGD
-740 LIIPNGLTTISRC
+740 LIIPDSVTNILDSTFRNCSSLNGKLVISNNITKLEEGVFSGCSNLVGELVIPAGVKTIGKV
-753 AFQSCSGLTGKLVL
+753 AFQQCEKLNGKLVL
-767 PDSITSIEGWAF
+767 PEGLEYIGDFAFNKCTSFE
-779 YDDKFTGELVLPKNL
+779 
-794 ESLGEAAFGKN
+794 N
-805 TNFSNSKIV
+805 TTIK
-814 IPASLKKIGVDC
+814 IPASLKKMGEDYDLNGNNVGIGSH
-826 DFNGENLGISTHD
+826 F

-850 EAFEVEEGNNNFVA
+850 ETFEVENGNENFVA
-864 IDGVLYTKDRK
+864 IDGVLYTKDLK
-875 RLISYPRN
+875 RLVCYPRN
-883 KKDNTYEILEG
+883 KKDTTYEIQEG
-894 VVTLDELSFASN
+894 VELLDQMSIASN
-906 MIVQTVIFPD
+906 MTLQTLVIPD
-916 SLSFEARTQGIRFQG
+916 SLIIERKTYPGFTWENDQPLIFS
-931 ANILQAAFYNYS
+931 LYNYN
-943 ALENIEVKDTNPNYK
+943 AIQNIETKETNPNYK
-958 SNDGVLYTKNMKNL
+958 SVDGVLYTKDLKEL

-990 TINDNSIY
+990 TIRERSIY
-998 WSQVARS
+998 WSQVARN
-1005 VSKMY
+1005 VSKIY
-1010 IPASVTNISDS
+1010 IPSSVVNISDN
-1021 ALKGVNNGF
+1021 ALSSINNGF
-1030 IKKIEISEDNP
+1030 IKKIEVSEDNP

>member
-18 PIFVLLLIG
+18 PIFVLLLVG
-27 IGCLGLSKNSNNI
+27 VGCIGLSKNSNNI
-40 NKENDKIEEMATGY
+40 NKEDDKIEEMATGY

-96 AFEREVKIYTDEM
+96 AFEREIKIYTDEM

-143 GKVDQIDVSKMVRQ
+143 GKVDQIDVSKMVRE

-186 EKVKEVEKPEIK
+186 EKVKGVEKPEIK
-198 VVNGKKGENEW
+198 VVNGQQGENEW

-229 YKIKGAEEKEETQIE
+229 YKIKGTEEKEETQIE
-244 EGQKVTIDKD
+244 ERQKITIDKD

-269 KSRITY
+269 RSRITY

-294 ESTTDPVIATVT
+294 ESTTDPVMATVT
-306 FNKEGITITN
+306 FNKEGIKITN
-316 NEGKNTYEFTDN
+316 NEGKNTYEFTEN
-328 GEFTFEYVD
+328 GEFTFDYVD

-347 KVDWIKKKEVV
+347 KVDWIKRKEVV

-391 YDGYVVYAIGQQGMK
+391 YDGYVVYAVGNQNSKENPK
-406 QTTPSAKRINV
+406 QCYNIFGEDSQSNQ
-417 LGASENATITK
+417 TITK
-428 LTIEE
+428 LTIED
-433 GIKEIKCSAFEKCT
+433 GIKEIKTAAFRGCKKIT
-447 GIKGNLVIP
+447 GNLVIP
-456 DSVENIEAL
+456 DSVVNIGYA
-465 AFNKCNGFDG
+465 AFVN
-475 TLTLSSSLKSL
+475 
-486 GDGAFQLCSG
+486 CSG
-496 FKGNLVIP
+496 FN
-504 ESVEVLGTYVFGK
+504 
-517 CSGFDGTLTLPSTLK
+517 GTLKLPFNIEKISDYT
-532 SIGKSSFQLCSGLK
+532 FNNCTNLK
-546 GNLVIPDSV
+546 GNLIIPENV
-555 EEIGDYAFNKC
+555 KEIGDYAFNKC
-566 SGFSGTLVFPSPLKR
+566 SGFSGTLVFPSSLKR
-581 IGNAAFQYCSGF
+581 IGRTAFQLCSGF

-598 IPEGVETIGTHAF
+598 IPEG
-611 NKCGG
+611 
-616 FDGTLTLPSTLKN
+616 
-629 IGQIAFQFCSGLK
+629 
-642 GNLIIPEGIETI
+642 IETI
-654 GDFTFGN
+654 EDYTFN
-661 CSGFDGTLT
+661 KCSGFDGTLT

-676 SIGNGAFQ
+676 SIGRTAFQ
-684 LCSALKGNLV
+684 LCSGLKGNLI
-694 IPESVETI
+694 IPEGIKTIEDYTFYGCSGFNGNLTLPSTLIEIGNSSFQDCSQLIGNLVITDTVKTLGKTSFCGCSGFDGILKLPSNLKTI
-702 GNFAFNKSNKLTG
+702 GDTAFYNCSKLTG
-715 QLKLPDG
+715 QLNLPDK
-722 IKSIGQY
+722 IESIGQF
-729 AFNSCGSLTGD
+729 AFNNCVSLTGD
-740 LIIPNGLTTISRC
+740 LIIPNSLTTISRC
-753 AFQSCSGLTGKLVL
+753 AFQSCSGLTGNLVL
-767 PDSITSIEGWAF
+767 PDSITSIEGFAF

-794 ESLGEAAFGKN
+794 ENLGEAAFGKN

-931 ANILQAAFYNYS
+931 TSVLQSAFYNYS

-958 SNDGVLYTKNMKNL
+958 SNDGVLYTKDMKNL

-1005 VSKMY
+1005 VSKIY
-1010 IPASVTNISDS
+1010 IPASVINISDS

>member
-1 MRKGDARK
+1 MRKGDVRK

-27 IGCLGLSKNSNNI
+27 IGCIGLSKNSNNI

-54 MSEEIEKLK
+54 LSEEIEKLK

-96 AFEREVKIYTDEM
+96 AFEREIKIYTDEM

-198 VVNGKKGENEW
+198 VVNGQQGENEW

-229 YKIKGAEEKEETQIE
+229 YKIKGTEEKEETQIE
-244 EGQKVTIDKD
+244 EGQKITIDKD

-269 KSRITY
+269 RSRITY

-294 ESTTDPVIATVT
+294 ESTTDPVISTVT
-306 FNKEGITITN
+306 FNKEGIKITN
-316 NEGKNTYEFTDN
+316 NEGKNTYEFTEN

-391 YDGYVVYAIGQQGMK
+391 YDGYVVYAVGQQGMK
-406 QTTPSAKRINV
+406 QTTLSAKRINV

-456 DSVENIEAL
+456 DSVETIEGY
-465 AFNKCNGFDG
+465 AFN
-475 TLTLSSSLKSL
+475 S
-486 GDGAFQLCSG
+486 CSG
-496 FKGNLVIP
+496 FN
-504 ESVEVLGTYVFGK
+504 
-517 CSGFDGTLTLPSTLK
+517 GTLTLPSTLK
-532 SIGKSSFQLCSGLK
+532 SIENRAFQLCSGFK
-546 GNLVIPDSV
+546 D
-555 EEIGDYAFNKC
+555 
-566 SGFSGTLVFPSPLKR
+566 
-581 IGNAAFQYCSGF
+581 
-593 TGDLV
+593 DLV
-598 IPEGVETIGTHAF
+598 IPEGIKSIGDGAF
-611 NKCGG
+611 NKCTG
-616 FDGTLTLPSTLKN
+616 FN
-629 IGQIAFQFCSGLK
+629 
-642 GNLIIPEGIETI
+642 
-654 GDFTFGN
+654 
-661 CSGFDGTLT
+661 GTLT

-676 SIGNGAFQ
+676 SISNGAFQ
-684 LCSALKGNLV
+684 YCSGLTGDILIPEGVETLGTHVFNKCTGFNGTITLPSTLKEIGRNSFYNCNKLTGNLV
-694 IPESVETI
+694 IPEGIEIINPNTFRGCSSLNGTLTLPSTLKEI
-702 GNFAFNKSNKLTG
+702 SNFAFYGCKNLKGDINIPDNVISIGDQAFYNCTGFDGYIRLSNKLE
-715 QLKLPDG
+715 
-722 IKSIGQY
+722 SIGGWT
-729 AFNSCGSLTGD
+729 FGNCSKLVGD
-740 LIIPNGLTTISRC
+740 LIIPDSVTNILDSTFRNCSSLNGKLVISNNITKLEEGVFSGCSNLVGELVIPAGVKTIGKA
-753 AFQSCSGLTGKLVL
+753 AFQQCEKLNGKLVL
-767 PDSITSIEGWAF
+767 PEGLEYIGDFAFNKCTSFE
-779 YDDKFTGELVLPKNL
+779 
-794 ESLGEAAFGKN
+794 N
-805 TNFSNSKIV
+805 TTIK
-814 IPASLKKIGVDC
+814 IPASLKKMGEDYDLNGNNVGIGSH
-826 DFNGENLGISTHD
+826 F

-864 IDGVLYTKDRK
+864 IDGVLYTKDLK
-875 RLISYPRN
+875 RLVCYPRN
-883 KKDNTYEILEG
+883 KKDKTYEIQEG
-894 VVTLDELSFASN
+894 VELLDQMSIASN
-906 MIVQTVIFPD
+906 MTLSTLILPD
-916 SLSFEARTQGIRFQG
+916 SLIIKEQTYPQFTWENDHLLDYS
-931 ANILQAAFYNYS
+931 LYNYN
-943 ALENIEVKDTNPNYK
+943 AIENIEVKDTNPNYK
-958 SNDGVLYTKNMKNL
+958 SNDGVLYTKDMKNL

-1041 SFTLDSN
+1041 SFTLGSN

>member
-1 MRKGDARK
+1 MRKGDVRK

-27 IGCLGLSKNSNNI
+27 IGCIGLSKNSNNI

-82 KRVKENTSIEEFKK
+82 RRVKENTSIEEFKK
-96 AFEREVKIYTDEM
+96 AFEREIKIYTDEM

-143 GKVDQIDVSKMVRQ
+143 GKVDQIDVSKMVRE

-180 YGEYEL
+180 YGKYEL

-198 VVNGKKGENEW
+198 VVNGQQGENEW

-229 YKIKGAEEKEETQIE
+229 YKIKGTEEKEETQIE
-244 EGQKVTIDKD
+244 EGQKITIDKD

-269 KSRITY
+269 RSGITY

-316 NEGKNTYEFTDN
+316 NEGKNTYEFTEN

-347 KVDWIKKKEVV
+347 KIDWIKKKEVV

-391 YDGYVVYAIGQQGMK
+391 YDGYEVYAVGAQGLEES
-406 QTTPSAKRINV
+406 TPSAERINV
-417 LGASENATITK
+417 LGTSENATITK

-456 DSVENIEAL
+456 DSVETIEGY
-465 AFNKCNGFDG
+465 AFN
-475 TLTLSSSLKSL
+475 S
-486 GDGAFQLCSG
+486 CSG
-496 FKGNLVIP
+496 FN
-504 ESVEVLGTYVFGK
+504 
-517 CSGFDGTLTLPSTLK
+517 GTLTLPSTLK
-532 SIGKSSFQLCSGLK
+532 SIENRAFQLCSGFK
-546 GNLVIPDSV
+546 D
-555 EEIGDYAFNKC
+555 
-566 SGFSGTLVFPSPLKR
+566 
-581 IGNAAFQYCSGF
+581 
-593 TGDLV
+593 DLV
-598 IPEGVETIGTHAF
+598 IPEGIKSIGDGAF
-611 NKCGG
+611 NKCTG
-616 FDGTLTLPSTLKN
+616 FN
-629 IGQIAFQFCSGLK
+629 
-642 GNLIIPEGIETI
+642 
-654 GDFTFGN
+654 
-661 CSGFDGTLT
+661 GTLT

-684 LCSALKGNLV
+684 YCSGLTGDILIPEGVEILGTHVFNKCTGFNGTITLPSTLKEIGRNSFYNCNKLTGNLV
-694 IPESVETI
+694 IPEGIEIINSNTFRGCSSLNGTLTLPSTLKEI
-702 GNFAFNKSNKLTG
+702 SNFAFYGCKNLKGDINIPDNVISIGDQAFYNCIGFDGYIRLSNKLE
-715 QLKLPDG
+715 
-722 IKSIGQY
+722 SIGGWT
-729 AFNSCGSLTGD
+729 FGNCSKLVGD
-740 LIIPNGLTTISRC
+740 LIIPDSVTNILDSTFRNCSSLNGKLVISNNITKLEKGVFSGCSNLVGELVIPAGVKTIGQA
-753 AFQSCSGLTGKLVL
+753 AFQQCEKLNGKLVL
-767 PDSITSIEGWAF
+767 PEGLEYIGDFAFNKCTSFE
-779 YDDKFTGELVLPKNL
+779 
-794 ESLGEAAFGKN
+794 N
-805 TNFSNSKIV
+805 TTIK
-814 IPASLKKIGVDC
+814 IPASLKKMGEDYDLNGNNVGIGSH
-826 DFNGENLGISTHD
+826 F

-864 IDGVLYTKDRK
+864 IDGVLYTKDLK
-875 RLISYPRN
+875 RLVCYPRN
-883 KKDNTYEILEG
+883 KKDTTYEIQEG
-894 VVTLDELSFASN
+894 VELLDQMSIASN
-906 MIVQTVIFPD
+906 MTLSTLILPD
-916 SLSFEARTQGIRFQG
+916 SLIIKEQTYPQFTWENDHLLDYS
-931 ANILQAAFYNYS
+931 LYNYN
-943 ALENIEVKDTNPNYK
+943 AIENIEVKDTNPNYK

-1041 SFTLDSN
+1041 SFTLGSN

>member
-1 MRKGDARK
+1 MRKGDVRK

-27 IGCLGLSKNSNNI
+27 IGCIGLSKNSNNI

-82 KRVKENTSIEEFKK
+82 RRVKENTSIEEFKK
-96 AFEREVKIYTDEM
+96 AFEREIKIYTDEM

-143 GKVDQIDVSKMVRQ
+143 GKVDQIDVSKMVRE

-180 YGEYEL
+180 YGKYEL

-198 VVNGKKGENEW
+198 VVNGQQGENEW

-229 YKIKGAEEKEETQIE
+229 YKIKGTEEKEETQIE
-244 EGQKVTIDKD
+244 EGQKITIDKD

-269 KSRITY
+269 RSRITY

-280 NKTGIEATINYSTT
+280 NKTGVEATINYSTT

-306 FNKEGITITN
+306 FNKEGITIIN

-347 KVDWIKKKEVV
+347 KVDWIKKKEIV

-391 YDGYVVYAIGQQGMK
+391 YDGYEVYAVGAQGLEES
-406 QTTPSAKRINV
+406 TPSAERINV
-417 LGASENATITK
+417 LGTSENATITK

-456 DSVENIEAL
+456 DSVETIEGY
-465 AFNKCNGFDG
+465 AFN
-475 TLTLSSSLKSL
+475 S
-486 GDGAFQLCSG
+486 CSG
-496 FKGNLVIP
+496 FN
-504 ESVEVLGTYVFGK
+504 
-517 CSGFDGTLTLPSTLK
+517 GTLTLPSTLK
-532 SIGKSSFQLCSGLK
+532 SIENRAFQLCSGFK
-546 GNLVIPDSV
+546 D
-555 EEIGDYAFNKC
+555 
-566 SGFSGTLVFPSPLKR
+566 
-581 IGNAAFQYCSGF
+581 
-593 TGDLV
+593 DLV
-598 IPEGVETIGTHAF
+598 IPEGIKSIGDGAF
-611 NKCGG
+611 NKCTG
-616 FDGTLTLPSTLKN
+616 FN
-629 IGQIAFQFCSGLK
+629 
-642 GNLIIPEGIETI
+642 
-654 GDFTFGN
+654 
-661 CSGFDGTLT
+661 GTLT

-684 LCSALKGNLV
+684 YCSGLTGDILIPEGVETLGTHVFNKCTGFNGTITLPSTLKEIGRNSFYNCNKLTGNLV
-694 IPESVETI
+694 IPEGIEIINPNTFRGCSSLNGTLTLPSTLKEI
-702 GNFAFNKSNKLTG
+702 SNFAFYGCKNLKGDINIPDNVISIGDQAFYNCTGFDGYIRLSNKLE
-715 QLKLPDG
+715 
-722 IKSIGQY
+722 SIGGWT
-729 AFNSCGSLTGD
+729 FGNCSKLVGD
-740 LIIPNGLTTISRC
+740 LIIPDSVTNILDSTFRNCSSLNGKLVISNNITKLEEGVFSDCSNLVGELVIPAGVKTIGKA
-753 AFQSCSGLTGKLVL
+753 AFQQCEKLNGKLVL
-767 PDSITSIEGWAF
+767 PEGLEYIGDFAFNKCTSFE
-779 YDDKFTGELVLPKNL
+779 
-794 ESLGEAAFGKN
+794 N
-805 TNFSNSKIV
+805 TTIK
-814 IPASLKKIGVDC
+814 IPASLKKMGEDYDLNGNNVGIGSH
-826 DFNGENLGISTHD
+826 F

-864 IDGVLYTKDRK
+864 IDGVLYTKDLK
-875 RLISYPRN
+875 RLVCYPRN
-883 KKDNTYEILEG
+883 KKDKTYEIQEG
-894 VVTLDELSFASN
+894 VELLDQMSIASN
-906 MIVQTVIFPD
+906 MTLSTLILPD
-916 SLSFEARTQGIRFQG
+916 SLIIKEQTYPQFTWENDHLLDYS
-931 ANILQAAFYNYS
+931 LYNYN
-943 ALENIEVKDTNPNYK
+943 AIENIEVKDTNPNYK
-958 SNDGVLYTKNMKNL
+958 SNDGVLYTKDMKNL

>member
-1 MRKGDARK
+1 MRKGDVRK

-27 IGCLGLSKNSNNI
+27 IGCLGLSKSCNNI
-40 NKENDKIEEMATGY
+40 NKESDKIEEIATGY

-63 NEDDENLISTK
+63 NEDDENLISTT

-96 AFEREVKIYTDEM
+96 AFEREVKIYTDET

-118 IKTGMTVVDKED
+118 IKTGMTVADKED

-143 GKVDQIDVSKMVRQ
+143 GKVDQIDVSKMVRK

-166 ASEYGIEKVARKIV
+166 ASEYGIEKIARKIV

-198 VVNGKKGENEW
+198 VVNGQQGENEW
-209 YTTDVELEINQKEEQ
+209 YTTDVEMEINQKEEQ

-229 YKIKGAEEKEETQIE
+229 YKIKGTEEKEETQIE
-244 EGQKVTIDKD
+244 EGQKITIDKD

-306 FNKEGITITN
+306 FNKEGIKITN
-316 NEGKNTYEFTDN
+316 NEGKNTYEFTEN

-391 YDGYVVYAIGQQGMK
+391 YDGYVVYAVGQQDVNDNS
-406 QTTPSAKRINV
+406 PSAQRYNV
-417 LGASENATITK
+417 LGEKTLSNSTITK

-433 GIKEIKCSAFEKCT
+433 GIKEIKASAFNQCT

-456 DSVENIEAL
+456 DGVTKIGRL
-465 AFNKCNGFDG
+465 AFNKC
-475 TLTLSSSLKSL
+475 
-486 GDGAFQLCSG
+486 SG
-496 FKGNLVIP
+496 FN
-504 ESVEVLGTYVFGK
+504 
-517 CSGFDGTLTLPSTLK
+517 GTLTLPSTLK
-532 SIGKSSFQLCSGLK
+532 SIGRTSFQHCSGL
-546 GNLVIPDSV
+546 
-555 EEIGDYAFNKC
+555 
-566 SGFSGTLVFPSPLKR
+566 
-581 IGNAAFQYCSGF
+581 

-598 IPEGVETIGTHAF
+598 IPEGVEKVEDYTFYDCSKLIG
-611 NKCGG
+611 
-616 FDGTLTLPSTLKN
+616 D
-629 IGQIAFQFCSGLK
+629 
-642 GNLIIPEGIETI
+642 LIIPDSVESVGYC
-654 GDFTFGN
+654 GFYG
-661 CSGFDGTLT
+661 CSGFNGI
-670 LPSTLK
+670 LK
-676 SIGNGAFQ
+676 LSSN
-684 LCSALKGNLV
+684 LK
-694 IPESVETI
+694 TI
-702 GNFAFNKSNKLTG
+702 GEAAFYNCSSLTG
-715 QLKLPDG
+715 QLKLPDT
-722 IKSIGQY
+722 IESIGQF
-729 AFNSCGSLTGD
+729 AFNNCSSLTGD
-740 LIIPNGLTTISRC
+740 LIIPSSLKTITRA
-753 AFQSCSGLTGKLVL
+753 AFQQCKGLTGKLVL

-794 ESLGEAAFGKN
+794 ENLGEAAFGKN

-814 IPASLKKIGVDC
+814 IPASLKKIGIDYEV
-826 DFNGENLGISTHD
+826 NGENLGLSTHD

-850 EAFEVEEGNNNFVA
+850 EAFEVEEGNENFVA

-906 MIVQTVIFPD
+906 MNLQTLKVPD
-916 SLSFEARTQGIRFQG
+916 SLTFEPRKKGIRSG
-931 ANILQAAFYNYS
+931 NRTPVTAALYSYS
-943 ALENIEVKDTNPNYK
+943 AIQDIILNETNPNYT
-958 SNDGVLYTKNMKNL
+958 SIDGVVYTKDKKQLMC
-972 VYISSGRTK
+972 VSTGRTK

-990 TINDNSIY
+990 TIIDY
-998 WSQVARS
+998 AVFPSQVARS
-1005 VSKMY
+1005 IPKMY
-1010 IPASVTNISDS
+1010 IPSSLTNISDMN
-1021 ALKGVNNGF
+1021 LKLLNNYGA
-1030 IKKIEISEDNP
+1030 IKKFEIAEDNP
-1041 SFTLDSN
+1041 AFTLDSN
-1048 GKLIRK
+1048 GKIIRK

>member
-96 AFEREVKIYTDEM
+96 VFEREVKIYTDEM

-118 IKTGMTVVDKED
+118 IKTGMAVVDKED

-143 GKVDQIDVSKMVRQ
+143 GKVDQIDVSKMVRK
-157 ETEEIGKVE
+157 ETEEIGKIE

-186 EKVKEVEKPEIK
+186 EKVKEIEKPEIK
-198 VVNGKKGENEW
+198 VVNGQQGENEW

-229 YKIKGAEEKEETQIE
+229 YKIKGTEEKEETQIE

-269 KSRITY
+269 RSRITY

-306 FNKEGITITN
+306 FNKEGIKITN
-316 NEGKNTYEFTDN
+316 NEGKNTYEFTEN

-391 YDGYVVYAIGQQGMK
+391 YDGYVVYAVGNQNSKENPK
-406 QTTPSAKRINV
+406 QCYNIFGEDSQSNQ
-417 LGASENATITK
+417 TITK
-428 LTIEE
+428 LTIED
-433 GIKEIKCSAFEKCT
+433 GIKEIKTAAFRGCKKIT
-447 GIKGNLVIP
+447 GNLVIP
-456 DSVENIEAL
+456 DSVVNIGYA
-465 AFNKCNGFDG
+465 AFVN
-475 TLTLSSSLKSL
+475 
-486 GDGAFQLCSG
+486 CSG
-496 FKGNLVIP
+496 FN
-504 ESVEVLGTYVFGK
+504 
-517 CSGFDGTLTLPSTLK
+517 GTLKLPLNIEKISDYT
-532 SIGKSSFQLCSGLK
+532 FNNCTNLK
-546 GNLVIPDSV
+546 GNLIIPENV
-555 EEIGDYAFNKC
+555 KEIGDYAFNKC
-566 SGFSGTLVFPSPLKR
+566 SGFSGTLVFPSSLKR
-581 IGNAAFQYCSGF
+581 IGRTAFQLCSGF

-598 IPEGVETIGTHAF
+598 IPEG
-611 NKCGG
+611 
-616 FDGTLTLPSTLKN
+616 
-629 IGQIAFQFCSGLK
+629 
-642 GNLIIPEGIETI
+642 IETI
-654 GDFTFGN
+654 EDYTFN
-661 CSGFDGTLT
+661 KCSGFDGTLT

-676 SIGNGAFQ
+676 RIGRTAFQ
-684 LCSALKGNLV
+684 LCSGLKGNLI
-694 IPESVETI
+694 IPEGIKTIEDYTFYGCSGFNGNLTLPSTLIEIGNSSFQDCSQLIGNLVITDTVKTLGKTSFCGCSGFDGILKLPSNLKTI
-702 GNFAFNKSNKLTG
+702 GDTAFYNCSKLTG
-715 QLKLPDG
+715 QLNLPDK
-722 IKSIGQY
+722 IESIGQF
-729 AFNSCGSLTGD
+729 AFNNCVSLTGD
-740 LIIPNGLTTISRC
+740 LIIPNSLTTISRC
-753 AFQSCSGLTGKLVL
+753 AFQSCSGLTGNLVL
-767 PDSITSIEGWAF
+767 PDSITSIEGFAF

-794 ESLGEAAFGKN
+794 ENLGEAAFGKN

-931 ANILQAAFYNYS
+931 TSVLQSAFYNYS

-958 SNDGVLYTKNMKNL
+958 SNDGVLYTKDMKNL

>member
-1 MRKGDARK
+1 MRKGDERK

-143 GKVDQIDVSKMVRQ
+143 GKVDQIDVSKMVRE

-198 VVNGKKGENEW
+198 VVNGQQGENEW

-229 YKIKGAEEKEETQIE
+229 YKIKGTEEKEETQIE

-269 KSRITY
+269 RSRITY

-306 FNKEGITITN
+306 FNKEGIKITN
-316 NEGKNTYEFTDN
+316 NEGKNTYEFTEN

-337 EAGRIGSITA
+337 EAGRTGSITA
-347 KVDWIKKKEVV
+347 KVDWIKKKEIV

-391 YDGYVVYAIGQQGMK
+391 YDGYVVYAVGNQNSKENPK
-406 QTTPSAKRINV
+406 QCYNIFGEDSQSNQ
-417 LGASENATITK
+417 TITK
-428 LTIEE
+428 LTIED
-433 GIKEIKCSAFEKCT
+433 GIKEIKTAAFRGCKKIT
-447 GIKGNLVIP
+447 GNLVIP
-456 DSVENIEAL
+456 DSVVNIGYA
-465 AFNKCNGFDG
+465 AFVN
-475 TLTLSSSLKSL
+475 
-486 GDGAFQLCSG
+486 CSG
-496 FKGNLVIP
+496 FN
-504 ESVEVLGTYVFGK
+504 
-517 CSGFDGTLTLPSTLK
+517 GTLKLPLNIEKISDYT
-532 SIGKSSFQLCSGLK
+532 FNNCTNLK
-546 GNLVIPDSV
+546 GNLIIPENV
-555 EEIGDYAFNKC
+555 KEIGDYAFNKC
-566 SGFSGTLVFPSPLKR
+566 SGFSGTLVFPSSLKR
-581 IGNAAFQYCSGF
+581 IGRTAFQLCSGF

-598 IPEGVETIGTHAF
+598 IPEG
-611 NKCGG
+611 
-616 FDGTLTLPSTLKN
+616 
-629 IGQIAFQFCSGLK
+629 
-642 GNLIIPEGIETI
+642 IETI
-654 GDFTFGN
+654 EDYTFN
-661 CSGFDGTLT
+661 KCSGFDGTLT

-676 SIGNGAFQ
+676 SIGRTAFQ
-684 LCSALKGNLV
+684 LCSGLKGNLI
-694 IPESVETI
+694 IPEGIKTIEDYTFYGCSGFNGNLTLPSTLIEIGNSSFQDCSQLIGNLVITDTVKTLGKTSFCGCSGFDGILKLPSNLKTI
-702 GNFAFNKSNKLTG
+702 GDTAFYNCSKLTG
-715 QLKLPDG
+715 QLNLPDK
-722 IKSIGQY
+722 IESIGQF
-729 AFNSCGSLTGD
+729 AFNNCVSLTGD
-740 LIIPNGLTTISRC
+740 LIIPNSLTTISRC
-753 AFQSCSGLTGKLVL
+753 AFQSCSGLTGNLVL
-767 PDSITSIEGWAF
+767 PDSITSIEGFAF

-794 ESLGEAAFGKN
+794 ENLGEAAFGKN

-931 ANILQAAFYNYS
+931 TSVLQSAFYNYS

-958 SNDGVLYTKNMKNL
+958 SNDGVLYTKDMKNL

>member
-1 MRKGDARK
+1 MRKGDVRK

-18 PIFVLLLIG
+18 PIFILLLIG
-27 IGCLGLSKNSNNI
+27 VGCIGLSKNSNNI

-143 GKVDQIDVSKMVRQ
+143 GKVDQIDVSKMIRQ

-198 VVNGKKGENEW
+198 VVNGQQGENEW

-229 YKIKGAEEKEETQIE
+229 YKIKGTEEKEETQIE
-244 EGQKVTIDKD
+244 EGQKITIDKD

-316 NEGKNTYEFTDN
+316 NEGKNIYEFTDN

-337 EAGRIGSITA
+337 EAGRTGSITA
-347 KVDWIKKKEVV
+347 KVDWIKKKEIV

-391 YDGYVVYAIGQQGMK
+391 YDGYVVYAVGNQNSKETPK
-406 QTTPSAKRINV
+406 QCYNIFGEDSQSNQ
-417 LGASENATITK
+417 TITK
-428 LTIEE
+428 LTIED
-433 GIKEIKCSAFEKCT
+433 GIKEIKTAAFRGCKKIT
-447 GIKGNLVIP
+447 GDLVIP
-456 DSVENIEAL
+456 DSVVNIGYAAFVNCSGFNGTLKLPLNIEKISDYTFENCTNL
-465 AFNKCNGFDG
+465 KGNLIIPDNVKEIGNGAFNKC
-475 TLTLSSSLKSL
+475 
-486 GDGAFQLCSG
+486 SG
-496 FKGNLVIP
+496 FV
-504 ESVEVLGTYVFGK
+504 
-517 CSGFDGTLTLPSTLK
+517 GTLTLPSTLK
-532 SIGKSSFQLCSGLK
+532 SIGNGAFQL
-546 GNLVIPDSV
+546 
-555 EEIGDYAFNKC
+555 
-566 SGFSGTLVFPSPLKR
+566 
-581 IGNAAFQYCSGF
+581 CSGF

-611 NKCGG
+611 NKCSG
-616 FDGTLTLPSTLKN
+616 FNGELILPSTLKS
-629 IGQIAFQFCSGLK
+629 IGKIAFQLCSGLK
-642 GNLIIPEGIETI
+642 GNLIIPEGIESI
-654 GDFTFGN
+654 NEDTFNG
-661 CSGFDGTLT
+661 CSGFNGKLTLPSTLKNIGNTAFQRCSNLVGDLIIPDSVEVIDGWAFFECSGFNGKLKLSSSLKSIGRAAFYDCSGLGGNLEFSSNLKEIGRSCFYKCGKLEGDLIIPEGVEIIEDYTFSMCTNLDGILK

-676 SIGNGAFQ
+676 SIGIAAFQ
-684 LCSALKGNLV
+684 NCSKLRGEL
-694 IPESVETI
+694 ILPEGLEYI
-702 GNFAFNKSNKLTG
+702 GDFAFNKCTSFEN
-715 QLKLPDG
+715 
-722 IKSIGQY
+722 
-729 AFNSCGSLTGD
+729 
-740 LIIPNGLTTISRC
+740 TTI
-753 AFQSCSGLTGKLVL
+753 K
-767 PDSITSIEGWAF
+767 
-779 YDDKFTGELVLPKNL
+779 
-794 ESLGEAAFGKN
+794 
-805 TNFSNSKIV
+805 
-814 IPASLKKIGVDC
+814 IPASLKKMGEDYDLNGNNVGIGSH
-826 DFNGENLGISTHD
+826 F
-839 FYNFGANVRKF
+839 FYNFGADVRKF
-850 EAFEVEEGNNNFVA
+850 EAIEVEEGNNNFVA
-864 IDGVLYTKDRK
+864 KDGVLYTKDLK
-875 RLISYPRN
+875 RLVCYPRN
-883 KKDNTYEILEG
+883 KKDTTYEIQEG
-894 VVTLDELSFASN
+894 VELLDQMSIASN
-906 MIVQTVIFPD
+906 MTLKTLVIPD
-916 SLSFEARTQGIRFQG
+916 SLIIERKTYPGFTWENDQPLIFS
-931 ANILQAAFYNYS
+931 LYNYN
-943 ALENIEVKDTNPNYK
+943 AIENIETKETNPNYK
-958 SNDGVLYTKNMKNL
+958 SVDGVLYTKDLKEL

-990 TINDNSIY
+990 TIRERSIY
-998 WSQVARS
+998 WSQVARN
-1005 VSKMY
+1005 VSKIY
-1010 IPASVTNISDS
+1010 IPSSVVNISDN
-1021 ALKGVNNGF
+1021 ALSSINNGF
-1030 IKKIEISEDNP
+1030 IKKIEVSEDNP